1 MTNSNQTPRAD
12 DDITGIAA
20 YFIRNRV
27 ISWMISLIFL
37 IGGAAAFFGLGRLE
51 DPAFTIKDAMVVT
64 SYPGAT
70 PQQVEEEVTYPLEK
84 AIQQLTYVDEVNSI
98 SSRGLSQITVTMKN
112 NYGPDD
118 LPQIWDELRRKVNDL
133 KGSLPPGVNDPQVID
148 DFGDVYGIL
157 LAVTGDGYSY
167 KELLDYVDYLRRELE
182 LIDGVSK
189 VSVSG
194 QQQEQVFIEISM
206 KRLSSLGLSPSTVF
220 NLLSTQ
226 NVVSDAGAVRIGSE
240 YIRIQPTGEFQNVDQ
255 LGDLILTESGAQG
268 LIYLR
273 DVAEITRGY
282 IEVPSN
288 IITFNGHLALNLGVS
303 FAQGVNVVE
312 VGQRFDRRLAEL
324 KYQQPVGVEI
334 AEIYS
339 QPKEVDKSVSGFVVS
354 LGQAVA
360 IVIVVLLFF
369 MGLRSGLLIGLILL
383 LTVLGTF
390 IFMKYFAIDLQR
402 ISLGALVIA
411 LGMLVDNAIVVVE
424 GILIGTQKGRTRLQ
438 AATDIV
444 TQTKWP
450 LLGATVIAVTAF
462 APIGL
467 SEDSTGEYCGTL
479 FTVLL
484 ISLMLSWFT
493 AISITPFFADIFFKG
508 QKNAAGS
515 EDADP
520 YNGIIFV
527 VYRRFLQLCM
537 RQAWFTV
544 IVLVVGLAASVYGF
558 GFVKQAF
565 FPSSTTPMFQAD
577 IWLPEGTDIRATN
590 TKLKALESWITQQ
603 DGVEHVTTTAG
614 KGLQRFML
622 TYAPEKSYAAYG
634 EITTRVT
641 SYESLDALMVKFRAH
656 VEQQFPEVNYKLKKI
671 ELGPGGGAKIEARLI
686 GSDPTVLRSLAAEV
700 QGIMRDD
707 PGATN
712 IRHDWR
718 ERTKVLEPK
727 FNESQARRYGITKS
741 DVDDFLS
748 MSFSGLSIGVYR
760 DGTTL
765 MPIVARLPEEERVD
779 IRNIEGMKIWSPAL
793 SEFIPL
799 QQVTLGYDMR
809 WEDPIIVRKNRKRML
824 TVMADPDL
832 LGEETAA
839 TLQSRLQTKI
849 EALEF
854 PPGYSLEWGG
864 EYESSADAQASLFT
878 TMPMGYLFMFLI
890 TVFLF
895 NSIKEPIIVWC
906 TVPLALIGVTSGL
919 LLLDTPFGFMAL
931 LGFLSLSGMVLKNG
945 IVLLDQ
951 IEIEMKLGKDPYVAV
966 VDAAL
971 SRVRPVCMAAIT
983 TILGMIP
990 LLPDIFFKPMA
1001 VTIMFGLGFAT
1012 VLTLI
1017 VVPVLYRLFHSVRV
1031 PNGREPSD
1039 PSAQGMQEATQ

>member
-1 MTNSNQTPRAD
+1 MSEQNKVPQSD
-12 DDITGIAA
+12 DDVTGIAA

-27 ISWMISLIFL
+27 ISWMVSLIFL
-37 IGGAAAFFGLGRLE
+37 IGGIAAFFGLGRLE

-98 SSRGLSQITVTMKN
+98 SNRGLSQITVTMKN

-133 KGSLPPGVNDPQVID
+133 KVTLPPGVNEPQVID

-182 LIDGVSK
+182 LVDGVSK

-194 QQQEQVFIEISM
+194 QQQEQVFIEVSM
-206 KRLSSLGLSPSTVF
+206 KKLSSIGLSPNTVF

-226 NVVSDAGAVRIGSE
+226 NIVSDAGAIRIGDE
-240 YIRIQPTGEFQNVDQ
+240 YIRIQPTGEFQSVDE
-255 LGDLILTESGAQG
+255 LGDLLITESGAQG
-268 LIYLR
+268 LIFLK
-273 DVAEITRGY
+273 DVAEIKRGY
-282 IEVPSN
+282 VEVPSN
-288 IITFNGHLALNLGVS
+288 IINFNGSLALNVGVS

-312 VGQRFDRRLAEL
+312 VGKAFDRRLAEL

-334 AEIYS
+334 SEIYS
-339 QPKEVDKSVSGFVVS
+339 QPKEVDKSVSGFVIS
-354 LGQAVA
+354 LAQAVG
-360 IVIVVLLFF
+360 IVIIVLLFF

-390 IFMKYFAIDLQR
+390 IFMKYLAIDLQR

-493 AISITPFFADIFFKG
+493 AISLTPFFADIFFKG
-508 QKNAAGS
+508 QKIKQGEGEEN
-515 EDADP
+515 DP

-527 VYRRFLQLCM
+527 AYKKFLEFCM
-537 RQAWFTV
+537 RRAWLTV
-544 IVLVVGLAASVYGF
+544 VVLIVGLGASVYGF
-558 GFVKQAF
+558 SLVKQSF
-565 FPSSTTPMFQAD
+565 FPSSTTPIFQLD
-577 IWLPEGTDIRATN
+577 VWLPEGTDIRATN
-590 TKLKALESWITQQ
+590 DKLKELESWLAEQ
-603 DGVEHVTTTAG
+603 EHVDHITTTAG

-634 EITTRVT
+634 EITTRVDN
-641 SYESLDALMVKFRAH
+641 YEALAPLMARFRDHLKANY
-656 VEQQFPEVNYKLKKI
+656 PEINYKLKQI
-671 ELGPGGGAKIEARLI
+671 ELGPGGGAKIEARII
-686 GSDPTVLRSLAAEV
+686 GSDPTVLRTIAAQV
-700 QGIMRDD
+700 MDIMYAD

-718 ERTKVLEPK
+718 ERTQVLEPQ

-748 MSFSGLSIGVYR
+748 MSFSGMTIGLYR

-765 MPIVARLPEEERVD
+765 MPIVARLPEDERID
-779 IRNIEGMKIWSPAL
+779 IRNIEGMKIWSPAQ

-799 QQVTLGYDMR
+799 QQVTMGYDMR
-809 WEDPIIVRKNRKRML
+809 WEDPIIVRKNRKRIL
-824 TVMADPDL
+824 TVMADPDI
-832 LGEETAA
+832 LGEETAS
-839 TLQSRLQTKI
+839 TLQKRLQPQI
-849 EALEF
+849 EAIQM

-864 EYESSADAQASLFT
+864 EYESSGDAQESLFT

-895 NSIKEPIIVWC
+895 NSIKEPLIVWL
-906 TVPLALIGVTSGL
+906 TVPLALIGVTTGL
-919 LLLDTPFGFMAL
+919 LALNTPFGFMAL

-951 IEIEMKLGKDPYVAV
+951 IEIEMKSGKEAYDAV
-966 VDAAL
+966 VDAAV

-1012 VLTLI
+1012 ILTLI
-1017 VVPVLYRLFHSVRV
+1017 VVPVLYRLFHKVSV
-1031 PNGREPSD
+1031 PK
-1039 PSAQGMQEATQ
+1039 

>member
-1 MTNSNQTPRAD
+1 MSERNKVPQSD
-12 DDITGIAA
+12 DDVTGIAA

-27 ISWMISLIFL
+27 ISWMVSLIFL
-37 IGGAAAFFGLGRLE
+37 IGGIAAFFGLGRLE

-98 SSRGLSQITVTMKN
+98 SNRGLSQITVTMKN
-112 NYGPDD
+112 NYGPND

-133 KGSLPPGVNDPQVID
+133 KVTLPPGVNEPQVID

-182 LIDGVSK
+182 LVDGVSK

-194 QQQEQVFIEISM
+194 QQQEQVFIEVSM
-206 KRLSSLGLSPSTVF
+206 KKLSSIGLSPNTVF

-226 NVVSDAGAVRIGSE
+226 NIVSDAGAIRIGDE
-240 YIRIQPTGEFQNVDQ
+240 YIRIQPTGEFQSVDE
-255 LGDLILTESGAQG
+255 LGDLLITESGAQG
-268 LIYLR
+268 LIFLK
-273 DVAEITRGY
+273 DVAEIKRGY
-282 IEVPSN
+282 VEVPSN
-288 IITFNGHLALNLGVS
+288 IINFNGSLALNVGVS

-312 VGQRFDRRLAEL
+312 VGKAFDRRLAEL

-334 AEIYS
+334 SEIYS
-339 QPKEVDKSVSGFVVS
+339 QPKEVDKSVSGFVIS
-354 LGQAVA
+354 LAQAVG
-360 IVIVVLLFF
+360 IVIIVLLFF

-390 IFMKYFAIDLQR
+390 IFMKYLAIDLQR

-493 AISITPFFADIFFKG
+493 AISLTPFFADIFFKG
-508 QKNAAGS
+508 QKIKQGEGEEN
-515 EDADP
+515 DP

-527 VYRRFLQLCM
+527 AYKKFLEFCM
-537 RQAWFTV
+537 RRAWLT
-544 IVLVVGLAASVYGF
+544 VLVLIVGLGASVYGF
-558 GFVKQAF
+558 TLVKQSF
-565 FPSSTTPMFQAD
+565 FPSSTTPIFQLD
-577 IWLPEGTDIRATN
+577 VWLPEGTDIRATN
-590 TKLKALESWITQQ
+590 DKLKELESWLAEQ
-603 DGVEHVTTTAG
+603 EHVDHITTTAG

-634 EITTRVT
+634 EITTRVDN
-641 SYESLDALMVKFRAH
+641 YEALAPLMARFRDHLKANY
-656 VEQQFPEVNYKLKKI
+656 PEINYKLKQI
-671 ELGPGGGAKIEARLI
+671 ELGPGGGAKIEARII
-686 GSDPTVLRSLAAEV
+686 GSDPTVLRTMAAQV
-700 QGIMRDD
+700 MDIMYAD

-718 ERTKVLEPK
+718 ERTQVLEPQ

-748 MSFSGLSIGVYR
+748 MSFSGMTIGLYR

-765 MPIVARLPEEERVD
+765 MPIVARLPEDERID
-779 IRNIEGMKIWSPAL
+779 IRNIEGMKIWSPAQ

-799 QQVTLGYDMR
+799 QQVTMGYDMR

-824 TVMADPDL
+824 TVMADPDI
-832 LGEETAA
+832 LGEETAS
-839 TLQSRLQTKI
+839 TLQKRLQPQI
-849 EALEF
+849 EAIQM

-864 EYESSADAQASLFT
+864 EYESSGDAQESLFT

-895 NSIKEPIIVWC
+895 NSIKEPLIVWL
-906 TVPLALIGVTSGL
+906 TVPLALIGVTTGL
-919 LLLDTPFGFMAL
+919 LALNTPFGFMAL

-951 IEIEMKLGKDPYVAV
+951 IEIEMKSGKEAYDAV
-966 VDAAL
+966 VDAAV

-1012 VLTLI
+1012 ILTLI
-1017 VVPVLYRLFHSVRV
+1017 VVPVLYRLFHKVSV
-1031 PNGREPSD
+1031 PK
-1039 PSAQGMQEATQ
+1039 

>member
-1 MTNSNQTPRAD
+1 MSEQNNVAPQQD
-12 DDITGIAA
+12 DENVTGIAA

-27 ISWMISLIFL
+27 ISWMVSLIFL
-37 IGGAAAFFGLGRLE
+37 IGGVAAFFGLGRLE

-70 PQQVEEEVTYPLEK
+70 PQQVEEEVTYPIEK

-133 KGSLPPGVNDPQVID
+133 KGTLPPGVNDPSVID

-182 LIDGVSK
+182 LVDGVSK

-206 KRLSSLGLSPSTVF
+206 KKLSSLGLSPTTVF

-226 NVVSDAGAVRIGSE
+226 NVVSDAGAIRIGDE
-240 YIRIQPTGEFQNVDQ
+240 YIRIQPTGEFQSVDE
-255 LGDLILTESGAQG
+255 LGDLLITESGAQG
-268 LIYLR
+268 LIFLK
-273 DVAEITRGY
+273 DVAEIKRGY
-282 IEVPSN
+282 VEVPTN
-288 IITFNGHLALNLGVS
+288 IINYNGELALNLGIS

-312 VGQRFDRRLAEL
+312 VGKAFDRRVAEL
-324 KYQQPVGVEI
+324 KYQQPVGVQI
-334 AEIYS
+334 SEIYN
-339 QPKEVDKSVSGFVVS
+339 QPKEVDKSVSGFVIS
-354 LGQAVA
+354 LAQAVG
-360 IVIVVLLFF
+360 IVIIVLLFF

-390 IFMKYFAIDLQR
+390 IFMKYLAIDLQR

-493 AISITPFFADIFFKG
+493 AISLTPFFADIFFKG
-508 QKNAAGS
+508 QKIKSGEG
-515 EDADP
+515 EDNDP
-520 YNGIIFV
+520 YNGIVFV
-527 VYRRFLQLCM
+527 MYKKFLSFCM
-537 RQAWFTV
+537 RRAWFTV
-544 IVLVVGLAASVYGF
+544 VVLVAGLAASVYGF
-558 GFVKQAF
+558 TYVKQAF
-565 FPSSTTPMFQAD
+565 FPSSTTPIFQLD
-577 IWLPEGTDIRATN
+577 VWLPEGTDIRATN
-590 TKLKALESWITQQ
+590 DTLKELEGWLAEQ
-603 DGVEHVTTTAG
+603 DHVKHITTTAG

-634 EITTRVT
+634 EITTRVEN
-641 SYESLDALMVKFRAH
+641 YEALAPLMERFREH
-656 VEQQFPEVNYKLKKI
+656 IKSNYPEINYKLKQI
-671 ELGPGGGAKIEARLI
+671 ELGPGGGAKIEARII
-686 GSDPTVLRSLAAEV
+686 GSDPTVLRTIAAQV
-700 QGIMRDD
+700 MDVMYAD

-718 ERTKVLEPK
+718 ERTQVLEPQ

-748 MSFSGLSIGVYR
+748 MSFSGMNIGLYR

-765 MPIVARLPEEERVD
+765 MPIVARLPEDERID
-779 IRNIEGMKIWSPAL
+779 IRNIEGMKIWSPAQ

-799 QQVTLGYDMR
+799 QQVTMGYDMR

-824 TVMADPDL
+824 TVMADPDI

-839 TLQSRLQTKI
+839 TLQARLQPQI
-849 EALEF
+849 EAIEM

-864 EYESSADAQASLFT
+864 EYESSGDAKASLFT

-890 TVFLF
+890 TIFLF
-895 NSIKEPIIVWC
+895 NSIKEPLIVWL
-906 TVPLALIGVTSGL
+906 TVPLALIGVTTGL
-919 LLLDTPFGFMAL
+919 LVLNTPFGFMAL

-951 IEIEMKLGKDPYVAV
+951 IEIEMKSGKEAYDAV
-966 VDAAL
+966 VDAAV

-1017 VVPVLYRLFHSVRV
+1017 VVPVLYRLFHKVAV
-1031 PNGREPSD
+1031 PK
-1039 PSAQGMQEATQ
+1039 

>member
-1 MTNSNQTPRAD
+1 MNNNTQRAPQSD
-12 DDITGIAA
+12 QEITGIAA

-37 IGGAAAFFGLGRLE
+37 IGGTAAFFGLGRLE

-84 AIQQLTYVDEVNSI
+84 AIQQLPYVDEVNSL
-98 SSRGLSQITVTMKN
+98 SSRGLSQITVSMKKS
-112 NYGPDD
+112 YGPND

-133 KGSLPPGVNDPQVID
+133 KGQLPPGVNEPQVID

-157 LAVTGDGYSY
+157 LAITGEGYSY

-182 LIDGVSK
+182 LVDGVSK

-194 QQQEQVFIEISM
+194 QQQEQVFIEVSM
-206 KRLSSLGLSPSTVF
+206 KRLSSLGLSPNTVF

-226 NVVSDAGAVRIGSE
+226 NAVSDAGAIRVGDE
-240 YIRIQPTGEFQNVDQ
+240 YIRIHPTGEFQNVDQ
-255 LGDLILTESGAQG
+255 LGDLIITESGAQG

-273 DVAEITRGY
+273 DVADIKRGY
-282 IEVPSN
+282 VEVPSN
-288 IITFNGHLALNLGVS
+288 IINFNGKLALNIGIS

-312 VGQRFDRRLAEL
+312 VGNLFDRRLAEL
-324 KYQQPVGVEI
+324 KYQQPVGIDI

-360 IVIVVLLFF
+360 IVIIVLLFF

-390 IFMKYFAIDLQR
+390 IFMQYFKIDLQR

-467 SEDSTGEYCGTL
+467 SQDATGEYCGTL

-493 AISITPFFADIFFKG
+493 AISLTPFFADLFFRG
-508 QKNAAGS
+508 QKVNVQQNGD
-515 EDADP
+515 EVDP
-520 YNGIIFV
+520 YKGMIFI
-527 VYRRFLQLCM
+527 VYKNFLEFCM
-537 RQAWFTV
+537 RRAWLT
-544 IVLVVGLAASVYGF
+544 IGVLLVGLFVSLYGF
-558 GFVKQAF
+558 TLVKQAF
-565 FPSSTTPMFQAD
+565 FPSSTTPIFQAD
-577 IWLPEGTDIRATN
+577 IWLPEGSDIRATN
-590 TKLKALESWITQQ
+590 TKLKVLQDWLVEQ

-641 SYESLDALMVKFRAH
+641 NYETLAPLMEKFRQYVGNH
-656 VEQQFPEVNYKLKKI
+656 FPEINYKLKQI
-671 ELGPGGGAKIEARLI
+671 ELGPGGGAKIEARI
-686 GSDPTVLRSLAAEV
+686 VGSDPTVLRSIASQVMDVMYA
-700 QGIMRDD
+700 D

-712 IRHDWR
+712 VRHNWR
-718 ERTKVLEPK
+718 ERTKVLEPQ

-741 DVDDFLS
+741 DVDDFLA
-748 MSFSGLSIGVYR
+748 MSFSGKAVGVYR

-765 MPIVARLPEEERVD
+765 MPIMARLPEAERVD

-793 SEFIPL
+793 GEYIPL
-799 QQVTLGYDMR
+799 QQVTLGYELK
-809 WEDPIIVRKNRKRML
+809 WEDPIIVRKNRKRIL
-824 TVMADPDL
+824 TVMADPDI

-839 TLQSRLQTKI
+839 TLQTRLMPAV
-849 EALEF
+849 EAISL
-854 PPGYSLEWGG
+854 PSGYSLEWGG
-864 EYESSADAQASLFT
+864 EYESSRDAQASLFQ

-895 NSIKEPIIVWC
+895 NSVKEPLIVWL
-906 TVPLALIGVTSGL
+906 TVPLAVIGVTTGL
-919 LLLDTPFGFMAL
+919 LALNTPFGFMAL
-931 LGFLSLSGMVLKNG
+931 LGFLSLSGMLLKNG

-951 IEIEMKLGKDPYVAV
+951 IEIEMKSGKDPYIAV
-966 VDAAL
+966 VDASL

-983 TILGMIP
+983 TILGMVP

-1017 VVPVLYRLFHSVRV
+1017 VVPVLYRLFHKVAV
-1031 PNGREPSD
+1031 PK
-1039 PSAQGMQEATQ
+1039 

>member
-1 MTNSNQTPRAD
+1 MSEQNNVAPQQD
-12 DDITGIAA
+12 DENVTGIAA

-27 ISWMISLIFL
+27 ISWMVSLIFL
-37 IGGAAAFFGLGRLE
+37 IGGVAAFFGLGRLE

-70 PQQVEEEVTYPLEK
+70 PQQVEEEVTYPIEK

-133 KGSLPPGVNDPQVID
+133 KGTLPPGVNDPSVID

-182 LIDGVSK
+182 LVDGVSK

-206 KRLSSLGLSPSTVF
+206 KKLSSLGLSPTTVF

-226 NVVSDAGAVRIGSE
+226 NVVSDAGAIRIGDE
-240 YIRIQPTGEFQNVDQ
+240 YIRIQPTGEFQSVDE
-255 LGDLILTESGAQG
+255 LGDLLITESGAQG
-268 LIYLR
+268 LIFLK
-273 DVAEITRGY
+273 DVAEIKRGY
-282 IEVPSN
+282 VEVPTN
-288 IITFNGHLALNLGVS
+288 IINYNGELALNLGIS

-312 VGQRFDRRLAEL
+312 VGKAFDRRVAEL
-324 KYQQPVGVEI
+324 KYQQPVGVQI
-334 AEIYS
+334 SEIYN
-339 QPKEVDKSVSGFVVS
+339 QPKEVDKSVSGFVIS
-354 LGQAVA
+354 LAQAVG
-360 IVIVVLLFF
+360 IVIIVLLFF

-390 IFMKYFAIDLQR
+390 IFMKYLAIDLQR

-493 AISITPFFADIFFKG
+493 AISLTPFFADIFFKG
-508 QKNAAGS
+508 QKIKSGEG
-515 EDADP
+515 EDNDP

-527 VYRRFLQLCM
+527 MYKKFLSFCM
-537 RQAWFTV
+537 RRAWFTV
-544 IVLVVGLAASVYGF
+544 VVLVAGLAASVYGF
-558 GFVKQAF
+558 TYVKQAF
-565 FPSSTTPMFQAD
+565 FPSSTTPIFQLD
-577 IWLPEGTDIRATN
+577 VWLPEGTDIRATN
-590 TKLKALESWITQQ
+590 DTLKELEGWLAEQ
-603 DGVEHVTTTAG
+603 DHVEHITTTAG

-634 EITTRVT
+634 EITTRVEN
-641 SYESLDALMVKFRAH
+641 YEALAPLMERFREH
-656 VEQQFPEVNYKLKKI
+656 IKSNYPEINYKLKQI
-671 ELGPGGGAKIEARLI
+671 ELGPGGGAKIEARII
-686 GSDPTVLRSLAAEV
+686 GSDPTVLRTIAAQV
-700 QGIMRDD
+700 MDMMYAD

-718 ERTKVLEPK
+718 ERTQVLEPQ

-748 MSFSGLSIGVYR
+748 MSFSGMNIGLYR

-765 MPIVARLPEEERVD
+765 MPIVARLPEDERID
-779 IRNIEGMKIWSPAL
+779 IRNIEGMKIWSPAQ

-799 QQVTLGYDMR
+799 QQVTMGYDMR

-824 TVMADPDL
+824 TVMADPDI

-839 TLQSRLQTKI
+839 TLQARLQPQI
-849 EALEF
+849 EAIEM

-864 EYESSADAQASLFT
+864 EYESSGDAKASLFT

-890 TVFLF
+890 TIFLF
-895 NSIKEPIIVWC
+895 NSIKEPLIVWL
-906 TVPLALIGVTSGL
+906 TVPLALIGVTTGL
-919 LLLDTPFGFMAL
+919 LVLNTPFGFMAL

-951 IEIEMKLGKDPYVAV
+951 IEIEMKSGKEAYDAV
-966 VDAAL
+966 VDAAV

-1017 VVPVLYRLFHSVRV
+1017 VVPVLYRLFHKVAV
-1031 PNGREPSD
+1031 PK
-1039 PSAQGMQEATQ
+1039 

>member
-1 MTNSNQTPRAD
+1 MSEQNKVPQSD
-12 DDITGIAA
+12 DDVTGIAA

-27 ISWMISLIFL
+27 ISWMVSLIFL
-37 IGGAAAFFGLGRLE
+37 IGGIAAFFGLGRLE

-84 AIQQLTYVDEVNSI
+84 ALQQLTYVDEVNSI
-98 SSRGLSQITVTMKN
+98 SNRGLSQITVTMKN

-133 KGSLPPGVNDPQVID
+133 KVTLPPGVNEPQVID

-182 LIDGVSK
+182 LVDGVSK

-194 QQQEQVFIEISM
+194 QQQEQVFIEVSM
-206 KRLSSLGLSPSTVF
+206 KKLSSIGLSPNTVF

-226 NVVSDAGAVRIGSE
+226 NIVSDAGAIRIGDE
-240 YIRIQPTGEFQNVDQ
+240 YIRIQPTGEFQSVDE
-255 LGDLILTESGAQG
+255 LGDLLITESGAQG
-268 LIYLR
+268 LIFLK
-273 DVAEITRGY
+273 DVAEIKRGY
-282 IEVPSN
+282 VEVPSN
-288 IITFNGHLALNLGVS
+288 IINFNGSLALNVGVS

-312 VGQRFDRRLAEL
+312 VGKAFDRRLAEL

-334 AEIYS
+334 SEIYS
-339 QPKEVDKSVSGFVVS
+339 QPKEVDKSVSGFVIS
-354 LGQAVA
+354 LAQAVG
-360 IVIVVLLFF
+360 IVIIVLLFF

-390 IFMKYFAIDLQR
+390 IFMKYLAIDLQR

-493 AISITPFFADIFFKG
+493 AISLTPFFADIFFKG
-508 QKNAAGS
+508 QKIKQGEGEEN
-515 EDADP
+515 DP

-527 VYRRFLQLCM
+527 AYKKFLEFCM
-537 RQAWFTV
+537 RRAWLTV
-544 IVLVVGLAASVYGF
+544 VVLIVGLGASVYGF
-558 GFVKQAF
+558 TLVKQSF
-565 FPSSTTPMFQAD
+565 FPSSTTPIFQLD
-577 IWLPEGTDIRATN
+577 VWLPEGTDIRATN
-590 TKLKALESWITQQ
+590 DKLKELESWLAEQ
-603 DGVEHVTTTAG
+603 EHVDHITTTAG

-634 EITTRVT
+634 EITTRVDN
-641 SYESLDALMVKFRAH
+641 YEALAPLMARFRDHLKANY
-656 VEQQFPEVNYKLKKI
+656 PEINYKLKQI
-671 ELGPGGGAKIEARLI
+671 ELGPGGGAKIEARII
-686 GSDPTVLRSLAAEV
+686 GSDPTVLRTIAAQV
-700 QGIMRDD
+700 IDIMYAD

-718 ERTKVLEPK
+718 ERTQVLEPQ

-748 MSFSGLSIGVYR
+748 MSFSGMTIGLYR

-765 MPIVARLPEEERVD
+765 MPIMARLPEDERID
-779 IRNIEGMKIWSPAL
+779 IRNIEGMKIWSPAQ

-799 QQVTLGYDMR
+799 QQVTMGYDMR

-824 TVMADPDL
+824 TVMADPDI
-832 LGEETAA
+832 LGEETAS
-839 TLQSRLQTKI
+839 TLQKRLQPQI
-849 EALEF
+849 EAIQM

-864 EYESSADAQASLFT
+864 EYESSGDAQESLFT

-895 NSIKEPIIVWC
+895 NSIKEPLIVWL
-906 TVPLALIGVTSGL
+906 TVPLALIGVTTGL
-919 LLLDTPFGFMAL
+919 LALNTPFGFMAL

-951 IEIEMKLGKDPYVAV
+951 IEIEMKSGKEAYDAV
-966 VDAAL
+966 VDAAV

-1012 VLTLI
+1012 ILTLI
-1017 VVPVLYRLFHSVRV
+1017 VVPVLYRLFHKVSV
-1031 PNGREPSD
+1031 PK
-1039 PSAQGMQEATQ
+1039 

>member
-1 MTNSNQTPRAD
+1 MSDLNKSAPQSD
-12 DDITGIAA
+12 DDVTGIAA

-27 ISWMISLIFL
+27 ISWMVALIFL
-37 IGGAAAFFGLGRLE
+37 IGGIAAFFGLGRLE

-70 PQQVEEEVTYPLEK
+70 PQQVEEEVTYPIEK

-133 KGSLPPGVNDPQVID
+133 KGTLPPGVNEPQVID

-182 LIDGVSK
+182 LVDGVSK

-194 QQQEQVFIEISM
+194 QQQEQVFIEVSM
-206 KRLSSLGLSPSTVF
+206 KKLSSIGLSPDTVF

-226 NVVSDAGAVRIGSE
+226 NLVSDAGAIRIGDE
-240 YIRIQPTGEFQNVDQ
+240 YIRIQPTGEFQSVDE
-255 LGDLILTESGAQG
+255 LGDLLITESGAQG
-268 LIYLR
+268 LIFLK
-273 DVAEITRGY
+273 DVAEIKRGY
-282 IEVPSN
+282 VEVPNN
-288 IITFNGHLALNLGVS
+288 IINFNGSLALNVGVS
-303 FAQGVNVVE
+303 FAEGVNVVE
-312 VGQRFDRRLAEL
+312 VGKAFDHRLAEL
-324 KYQQPVGVEI
+324 KYQQPVGIEI
-334 AEIYS
+334 SEIYS

-354 LGQAVA
+354 LAQAVG
-360 IVIVVLLFF
+360 IVIIVLLFF

-390 IFMKYFAIDLQR
+390 IFMKYLAIDLQR

-493 AISITPFFADIFFKG
+493 AISLTPFFADTFFKG
-508 QKNAAGS
+508 QKIKQGEGEEN
-515 EDADP
+515 DP
-520 YNGIIFV
+520 YNGVIFV
-527 VYRRFLQLCM
+527 IYKKFLQFCM
-537 RQAWFTV
+537 RRAWFTV
-544 IVLVVGLAASVYGF
+544 VVLIAGLAASVYGF
-558 GFVKQAF
+558 TFVKQAF
-565 FPSSTTPMFQAD
+565 FPSSTTPIFQLD
-577 IWLPEGTDIRATN
+577 VWMPEGTDIRATN
-590 TKLKALESWITQQ
+590 TTLKELESWLAKQ
-603 DGVEHVTTTAG
+603 EHVDHITTTAG

-634 EITTRVT
+634 EITTRMEN
-641 SYESLDALMVKFRAH
+641 YEALKPLMAKFREYLKANY
-656 VEQQFPEVNYKLKKI
+656 PEINYKLKQI
-671 ELGPGGGAKIEARLI
+671 ELGPGGGAKIEARII
-686 GSDPTVLRSLAAEV
+686 GSDPTVLRTIAAQV
-700 QGIMRDD
+700 KDIMYAD
-707 PGATN
+707 PQATN

-718 ERTKVLEPK
+718 ERTQVLEPQ

-748 MSFSGLSIGVYR
+748 MSFSGMTIGLYR

-765 MPIVARLPEEERVD
+765 MPIVARLPEDERID
-779 IRNIEGMKIWSPAL
+779 IRNIEGMKIWSPAQ

-799 QQVTLGYDMR
+799 QQVTMGYDMR

-824 TVMADPDL
+824 TVMADPDI
-832 LGEETAA
+832 LGEETAS
-839 TLQSRLQTKI
+839 TLQKRLQPQI
-849 EALEF
+849 EAIQM

-864 EYESSADAQASLFT
+864 EYESSGDAQESLFT

-895 NSIKEPIIVWC
+895 NSIKEPLIVWL
-906 TVPLALIGVTSGL
+906 TVPLALIGVTTGL
-919 LLLDTPFGFMAL
+919 LALNTPFGFMAL

-951 IEIEMKLGKDPYVAV
+951 IEIEMKSGKEAYDAV
-966 VDAAL
+966 VDAAV

-1017 VVPVLYRLFHSVRV
+1017 VVPVLYRLFHKVAV
-1031 PNGREPSD
+1031 PKQ
-1039 PSAQGMQEATQ
+1039 A

>member
-1 MTNSNQTPRAD
+1 MSEQNKVPQSD
-12 DDITGIAA
+12 DDVTGIAA

-27 ISWMISLIFL
+27 ISWMVSLIFL
-37 IGGAAAFFGLGRLE
+37 IGGIAAFFGLGRLE

-98 SSRGLSQITVTMKN
+98 SNRGLSQITVTMKN

-133 KGSLPPGVNDPQVID
+133 KVTLPPGVNEPQVID

-182 LIDGVSK
+182 LVDGVSK

-194 QQQEQVFIEISM
+194 QQQEQVFIEVSM
-206 KRLSSLGLSPSTVF
+206 KKLSSIGLSPNTVF

-226 NVVSDAGAVRIGSE
+226 NIVSDAGAIRIGDE
-240 YIRIQPTGEFQNVDQ
+240 YIRIQPTGEFQSVDE
-255 LGDLILTESGAQG
+255 LGDLLITESGAQG
-268 LIYLR
+268 LIFLK
-273 DVAEITRGY
+273 DVAEIKRGY
-282 IEVPSN
+282 VEVPSN
-288 IITFNGHLALNLGVS
+288 IINFNGSLALNVGVS

-312 VGQRFDRRLAEL
+312 VGKAFDRRLAEL

-334 AEIYS
+334 SEIYS
-339 QPKEVDKSVSGFVVS
+339 QPKEVDKSVSGFVIS
-354 LGQAVA
+354 LAQAVG
-360 IVIVVLLFF
+360 IVIIVLLFF

-390 IFMKYFAIDLQR
+390 IFMKYLAIDLQR

-493 AISITPFFADIFFKG
+493 AISLTPFFADIFFKG
-508 QKNAAGS
+508 QKIKQGEGEEN
-515 EDADP
+515 DP

-527 VYRRFLQLCM
+527 AYKKFLEFCM
-537 RQAWFTV
+537 RRAWLT
-544 IVLVVGLAASVYGF
+544 VLVLIVGLGASVYGF
-558 GFVKQAF
+558 TLVKQSF
-565 FPSSTTPMFQAD
+565 FPSSTTPIFQLD
-577 IWLPEGTDIRATN
+577 VWLPEGTDIRATN
-590 TKLKALESWITQQ
+590 DKLKELESWLAEQ
-603 DGVEHVTTTAG
+603 EHVDHITTTAG

-634 EITTRVT
+634 EITTRVDN
-641 SYESLDALMVKFRAH
+641 YEALAPLMARFRDHLKANY
-656 VEQQFPEVNYKLKKI
+656 PEINYKLKQI
-671 ELGPGGGAKIEARLI
+671 ELGPGGGAKIEARII
-686 GSDPTVLRSLAAEV
+686 GSDPTVLRTIAAQV
-700 QGIMRDD
+700 MDIMYAD

-718 ERTKVLEPK
+718 ERTQVLEPQ

-748 MSFSGLSIGVYR
+748 MSFSGMTIGLYR

-765 MPIVARLPEEERVD
+765 MPIVARLPEDERID
-779 IRNIEGMKIWSPAL
+779 IRNIEGMKIWSPAQ

-799 QQVTLGYDMR
+799 QQVTMGYDMR

-824 TVMADPDL
+824 TVMADPDI
-832 LGEETAA
+832 LGEETAS
-839 TLQSRLQTKI
+839 TLQKRLQPKI
-849 EALEF
+849 EAIQM

-864 EYESSADAQASLFT
+864 EYESSGDAQESLFT

-895 NSIKEPIIVWC
+895 NSIKEPLIVWL
-906 TVPLALIGVTSGL
+906 TVPLALIGVTTGL
-919 LLLDTPFGFMAL
+919 LALNTPFGFMAL

-951 IEIEMKLGKDPYVAV
+951 IEIEMKSGKEAYDAV
-966 VDAAL
+966 VDAAV

-1012 VLTLI
+1012 ILTLI
-1017 VVPVLYRLFHSVRV
+1017 VVPVLYRLFHKVSV
-1031 PNGREPSD
+1031 PK
-1039 PSAQGMQEATQ
+1039 

>member
-1 MTNSNQTPRAD
+1 MSEQNKVPQSD
-12 DDITGIAA
+12 DDVTGIAA

-27 ISWMISLIFL
+27 ISWMVSLIFL
-37 IGGAAAFFGLGRLE
+37 IGGIAAFFGLGRLE

-98 SSRGLSQITVTMKN
+98 SNRGLSQITVTMKN

-133 KGSLPPGVNDPQVID
+133 KVTLPPGVNEPQVID

-182 LIDGVSK
+182 LVDGVSK

-194 QQQEQVFIEISM
+194 QQQEQVFIEVSM
-206 KRLSSLGLSPSTVF
+206 KKLSSIGLSPNTVF

-226 NVVSDAGAVRIGSE
+226 NIVSDAGAIRIGDE
-240 YIRIQPTGEFQNVDQ
+240 YIRIQPTGEFQSVDE
-255 LGDLILTESGAQG
+255 LGDLLITESGAQG
-268 LIYLR
+268 LIFLK
-273 DVAEITRGY
+273 DVAEIKLGY
-282 IEVPSN
+282 VEVPSN
-288 IITFNGHLALNLGVS
+288 IINFNGSLALNVVVS

-312 VGQRFDRRLAEL
+312 VGKAFDRRLAEL

-334 AEIYS
+334 SEIYS
-339 QPKEVDKSVSGFVVS
+339 QPKEVDKSVSGFVIS
-354 LGQAVA
+354 LAQAVG
-360 IVIVVLLFF
+360 IVIIVLLFF

-390 IFMKYFAIDLQR
+390 IFMKYLAIDLQR

-493 AISITPFFADIFFKG
+493 AISLTPFFADIFFKG
-508 QKNAAGS
+508 QKIKQGEGEEN
-515 EDADP
+515 DP

-527 VYRRFLQLCM
+527 AYKKFLEFCM
-537 RQAWFTV
+537 RRAWLTV
-544 IVLVVGLAASVYGF
+544 VVLIVGLGASVYGF
-558 GFVKQAF
+558 TLVKQSF
-565 FPSSTTPMFQAD
+565 FPSSTTPIFQLD
-577 IWLPEGTDIRATN
+577 VWLPEGTDIRATN
-590 TKLKALESWITQQ
+590 DKLKELESWLAEQ
-603 DGVEHVTTTAG
+603 EHVDHITTTAG

-634 EITTRVT
+634 EITTRVDN
-641 SYESLDALMVKFRAH
+641 YEALAPLMARFRDHLKANY
-656 VEQQFPEVNYKLKKI
+656 PDINYKLKQI
-671 ELGPGGGAKIEARLI
+671 ELGPGGGAKIEARII
-686 GSDPTVLRSLAAEV
+686 GSDPTVLRTIAAQV
-700 QGIMRDD
+700 MDIMYAD

-718 ERTKVLEPK
+718 ERTQVLEPQ

-748 MSFSGLSIGVYR
+748 MSFSGMTIGLYR

-765 MPIVARLPEEERVD
+765 MPIVARLPEDERID
-779 IRNIEGMKIWSPAL
+779 IRNIKGMKIWSPAQ

-799 QQVTLGYDMR
+799 QQVTMGYDMR

-824 TVMADPDL
+824 TVMADPDI
-832 LGEETAA
+832 LGEETAS
-839 TLQSRLQTKI
+839 TLQKRLQPQI
-849 EALEF
+849 EAIQM

-864 EYESSADAQASLFT
+864 EYESSGDAQESLFT

-895 NSIKEPIIVWC
+895 NSIKEPLIVWL
-906 TVPLALIGVTSGL
+906 TVPLALIGVTTGL
-919 LLLDTPFGFMAL
+919 LALNTPFGFMAL

-951 IEIEMKLGKDPYVAV
+951 IEIEMKSGKEAYDAV
-966 VDAAL
+966 VDAAV

-1012 VLTLI
+1012 ILTLI
-1017 VVPVLYRLFHSVRV
+1017 VVPVLYRLFHKVSV
-1031 PNGREPSD
+1031 PK
-1039 PSAQGMQEATQ
+1039 

>member
-1 MTNSNQTPRAD
+1 MSEQNKVPQSD
-12 DDITGIAA
+12 DDVTGIAA

-27 ISWMISLIFL
+27 ISWMVSLIFL
-37 IGGAAAFFGLGRLE
+37 IGGIAAFFGLGRLE

-98 SSRGLSQITVTMKN
+98 SNRGLSQITVTMKN

-133 KGSLPPGVNDPQVID
+133 KVTLPPGVNEPQVID

-182 LIDGVSK
+182 LVDGVSK

-194 QQQEQVFIEISM
+194 QQQEQVFIEVSM
-206 KRLSSLGLSPSTVF
+206 KKLSSIGLSPNTVF

-226 NVVSDAGAVRIGSE
+226 NIVSDAGAIRIGDE
-240 YIRIQPTGEFQNVDQ
+240 YIRIQPTGEFQSVDE
-255 LGDLILTESGAQG
+255 LGDLLITESGAQG
-268 LIYLR
+268 LIFLK
-273 DVAEITRGY
+273 DVAEIKRGY
-282 IEVPSN
+282 VEVPSN
-288 IITFNGHLALNLGVS
+288 IINFNGSLALNVGVS

-312 VGQRFDRRLAEL
+312 VGKAFDRRLAEL

-334 AEIYS
+334 SEIYS
-339 QPKEVDKSVSGFVVS
+339 QPKEVDKSVSGFVIS
-354 LGQAVA
+354 LAQAVG
-360 IVIVVLLFF
+360 IVIIVLLFF

-390 IFMKYFAIDLQR
+390 IFMKYLAIDLQR

-493 AISITPFFADIFFKG
+493 AISLTPFFADIFFKG
-508 QKNAAGS
+508 QKIKQGEGEEN
-515 EDADP
+515 DP

-527 VYRRFLQLCM
+527 AYKKFLEFCM
-537 RQAWFTV
+537 RRAWLT
-544 IVLVVGLAASVYGF
+544 VLVLIVGLGASVYGF
-558 GFVKQAF
+558 TLVKQSF
-565 FPSSTTPMFQAD
+565 FPSSTTPIFQLD
-577 IWLPEGTDIRATN
+577 VWLPEGTDIRATN
-590 TKLKALESWITQQ
+590 NKLKELESWLAEQ
-603 DGVEHVTTTAG
+603 EHVDHITTTAG

-634 EITTRVT
+634 EITTRVDN
-641 SYESLDALMVKFRAH
+641 YEALAPLMARFRDHLKANY
-656 VEQQFPEVNYKLKKI
+656 PEINYKLKQI
-671 ELGPGGGAKIEARLI
+671 ELGPGGGAKIEARII
-686 GSDPTVLRSLAAEV
+686 GSDPTVLRTIAAQV
-700 QGIMRDD
+700 MDIMYAD

-718 ERTKVLEPK
+718 ERTQVLEPQ

-748 MSFSGLSIGVYR
+748 MSFSGMTIGLYR

-765 MPIVARLPEEERVD
+765 MPIVARLPEDERID
-779 IRNIEGMKIWSPAL
+779 IRNIEGMKIWSPAQ

-799 QQVTLGYDMR
+799 QQVTMGYDMR

-824 TVMADPDL
+824 TVMADPDI
-832 LGEETAA
+832 LGEETAS
-839 TLQSRLQTKI
+839 TLQKRLQPQI
-849 EALEF
+849 EAIQM

-864 EYESSADAQASLFT
+864 EYESSGDAQESLFT

-895 NSIKEPIIVWC
+895 NSIKEPLIVWL
-906 TVPLALIGVTSGL
+906 TVPLALIGVTTGL
-919 LLLDTPFGFMAL
+919 LALNTPFGFMAL

-951 IEIEMKLGKDPYVAV
+951 IEIEMKSGKEAYDAV
-966 VDAAL
+966 VDAAV

-1012 VLTLI
+1012 ILTLI
-1017 VVPVLYRLFHSVRV
+1017 VVPVLYRLFHKVSV
-1031 PNGREPSD
+1031 PK
-1039 PSAQGMQEATQ
+1039 

>member
-1 MTNSNQTPRAD
+1 MSEQNKVPQSD
-12 DDITGIAA
+12 DDVTGIAA

-27 ISWMISLIFL
+27 ISWMVSLIFL
-37 IGGAAAFFGLGRLE
+37 IGGIAAFFGLGRLE

-98 SSRGLSQITVTMKN
+98 SNRGLSQITVTMKN

-133 KGSLPPGVNDPQVID
+133 KVTLPPGVNEPQVID

-182 LIDGVSK
+182 LVDGVSK

-194 QQQEQVFIEISM
+194 QQQEQVFIEVSM
-206 KRLSSLGLSPSTVF
+206 KKLSSIGLSPNTVF

-226 NVVSDAGAVRIGSE
+226 NIVSDAGAIRIGDE
-240 YIRIQPTGEFQNVDQ
+240 YIRIQPTGEFQSVDE
-255 LGDLILTESGAQG
+255 LGDLLITESGAQG
-268 LIYLR
+268 LIFLK
-273 DVAEITRGY
+273 DVAEIKRGY
-282 IEVPSN
+282 VEVPSN
-288 IITFNGHLALNLGVS
+288 IINFNGSLALNVGVS

-312 VGQRFDRRLAEL
+312 VGKAFDRRLAEL

-334 AEIYS
+334 SEIYS
-339 QPKEVDKSVSGFVVS
+339 QPKEVDKSVSGFVIS
-354 LGQAVA
+354 LAQAVG
-360 IVIVVLLFF
+360 IVIIVLLFF

-390 IFMKYFAIDLQR
+390 IFMKYLAIDLQR

-493 AISITPFFADIFFKG
+493 AISLTPFFADIFFKG
-508 QKNAAGS
+508 QKIKQGEGEEN
-515 EDADP
+515 DP

-527 VYRRFLQLCM
+527 AYKKFLEFCM
-537 RQAWFTV
+537 RRAWLTV
-544 IVLVVGLAASVYGF
+544 VVLIVGLGASVYGF
-558 GFVKQAF
+558 TLVKQSF
-565 FPSSTTPMFQAD
+565 FPSSTTPIFQLD
-577 IWLPEGTDIRATN
+577 VWLPEGTDIRATN
-590 TKLKALESWITQQ
+590 DKLKELESWLAEQ
-603 DGVEHVTTTAG
+603 EHVDHITTTAG

-634 EITTRVT
+634 EITTRVDN
-641 SYESLDALMVKFRAH
+641 YEALAPLMARFRDHLKANY
-656 VEQQFPEVNYKLKKI
+656 PEINYKLKQI
-671 ELGPGGGAKIEARLI
+671 ELGPGGGAKIEARII
-686 GSDPTVLRSLAAEV
+686 GSDPTVLRTIAAQV
-700 QGIMRDD
+700 MDLMYAD

-718 ERTKVLEPK
+718 ERTQVLEPQ

-748 MSFSGLSIGVYR
+748 MSFSGMTIGLYR

-765 MPIVARLPEEERVD
+765 MPIVARLPEDERID
-779 IRNIEGMKIWSPAL
+779 IRNIEGMKIWSPAQ

-799 QQVTLGYDMR
+799 QQVTMGYDMR

-824 TVMADPDL
+824 TVMADPDI
-832 LGEETAA
+832 LGEETAS
-839 TLQSRLQTKI
+839 TLQKRLQPQI
-849 EALEF
+849 EAIQM

-864 EYESSADAQASLFT
+864 EYESSGDAQESLFT

-895 NSIKEPIIVWC
+895 NSIKEPLIVWL
-906 TVPLALIGVTSGL
+906 TVPLALIGVTTGL
-919 LLLDTPFGFMAL
+919 LALNTPFGFMAL

-951 IEIEMKLGKDPYVAV
+951 IEIEMKSGKEAYDAV
-966 VDAAL
+966 VDAAV

-1012 VLTLI
+1012 ILTLI
-1017 VVPVLYRLFHSVRV
+1017 VVPVLYRLFHKVSV
-1031 PNGREPSD
+1031 PK
-1039 PSAQGMQEATQ
+1039 

>member
-1 MTNSNQTPRAD
+1 MSEQNNVAPQQD
-12 DDITGIAA
+12 DENVTGIAA

-27 ISWMISLIFL
+27 ISWMVSLIFL
-37 IGGAAAFFGLGRLE
+37 IGGVAAFFGLGRLE

-70 PQQVEEEVTYPLEK
+70 PQQVEEEVTYPIEK

-133 KGSLPPGVNDPQVID
+133 KGTLPPGVNDPSVID

-182 LIDGVSK
+182 LVDGVSK

-206 KRLSSLGLSPSTVF
+206 KKLSSLGLSPTTVF

-226 NVVSDAGAVRIGSE
+226 NVVSDAGAIRIGDE
-240 YIRIQPTGEFQNVDQ
+240 YIRIQPTGEFQSVDE
-255 LGDLILTESGAQG
+255 LGDLLITESGAQG
-268 LIYLR
+268 LIFLK
-273 DVAEITRGY
+273 DVAEIKRGY
-282 IEVPSN
+282 VEVPTN
-288 IITFNGHLALNLGVS
+288 IINYNGELALNLGIS

-312 VGQRFDRRLAEL
+312 VGKAFDRRVAEL
-324 KYQQPVGVEI
+324 KYQQPVGVQI
-334 AEIYS
+334 SEIYN
-339 QPKEVDKSVSGFVVS
+339 QPKEVDKSVSGFVIS
-354 LGQAVA
+354 LAQAVG
-360 IVIVVLLFF
+360 IVIIVLLFF

-390 IFMKYFAIDLQR
+390 IFMKYLAIDLQR

-493 AISITPFFADIFFKG
+493 AISLTPFFADIFFKG
-508 QKNAAGS
+508 QKIKSGEG
-515 EDADP
+515 EDNDP

-527 VYRRFLQLCM
+527 MYKKFLSFCM
-537 RQAWFTV
+537 RRAWFTV
-544 IVLVVGLAASVYGF
+544 VVLVAGLAASVYGF
-558 GFVKQAF
+558 TYVKQAF
-565 FPSSTTPMFQAD
+565 FPSSTTPIFQLD
-577 IWLPEGTDIRATN
+577 VWLPEGTDIRATN
-590 TKLKALESWITQQ
+590 DTLKELEGWLAEQ
-603 DGVEHVTTTAG
+603 DHVEHITTTAG

-634 EITTRVT
+634 EITTRVEN
-641 SYESLDALMVKFRAH
+641 YEALAPLMERFR
-656 VEQQFPEVNYKLKKI
+656 EYIKSNYPEINYKLKQI
-671 ELGPGGGAKIEARLI
+671 ELGPGGGAKIEARII
-686 GSDPTVLRSLAAEV
+686 GSDPTVLRTIAAQV
-700 QGIMRDD
+700 MDVMYAD

-718 ERTKVLEPK
+718 ERTQVLEPQ

-748 MSFSGLSIGVYR
+748 MSFSGMNIGLYR

-765 MPIVARLPEEERVD
+765 MPIVARLPEDERID
-779 IRNIEGMKIWSPAL
+779 IRNIEGMKIWSPAQ

-799 QQVTLGYDMR
+799 QQVTMGYDMR

-824 TVMADPDL
+824 TVMADPDI

-839 TLQSRLQTKI
+839 TLQARLQPQI
-849 EALEF
+849 EAIEM

-864 EYESSADAQASLFT
+864 EYESSGDAKASLFT

-890 TVFLF
+890 TIFLF
-895 NSIKEPIIVWC
+895 NSIKEPLIVWL
-906 TVPLALIGVTSGL
+906 TVPLALIGVTTGL
-919 LLLDTPFGFMAL
+919 LVLNTPFGFMAL

-951 IEIEMKLGKDPYVAV
+951 IEIEMKSGKEAYDAV
-966 VDAAL
+966 VDAAV

-1017 VVPVLYRLFHSVRV
+1017 VVPVLYRLFHKVAV
-1031 PNGREPSD
+1031 PK
-1039 PSAQGMQEATQ
+1039 

>member
-1 MTNSNQTPRAD
+1 MSEQNKVPQSD
-12 DDITGIAA
+12 DDVTGIAA

-27 ISWMISLIFL
+27 ISWMVSLIFL
-37 IGGAAAFFGLGRLE
+37 IGGIAAFFGLGRLE

-98 SSRGLSQITVTMKN
+98 SNRGLSQITVTMKN

-133 KGSLPPGVNDPQVID
+133 KVTLPPGVNEPQVID

-182 LIDGVSK
+182 LVDGVSK

-194 QQQEQVFIEISM
+194 QQQEQVFIEVSM
-206 KRLSSLGLSPSTVF
+206 KKLSSIGLSPNTVF

-226 NVVSDAGAVRIGSE
+226 NIVSDAGAIRIGDE
-240 YIRIQPTGEFQNVDQ
+240 YIRIQPTGEFQSVDE
-255 LGDLILTESGAQG
+255 LGDLLITESGAQG
-268 LIYLR
+268 LIFLK
-273 DVAEITRGY
+273 DVAEIKRGY
-282 IEVPSN
+282 VEVPSN
-288 IITFNGHLALNLGVS
+288 IINFNGSLALNVGVS

-312 VGQRFDRRLAEL
+312 VGKAFDRRLAEL

-334 AEIYS
+334 SEIYS
-339 QPKEVDKSVSGFVVS
+339 QPKEVDKSVSGFVIS
-354 LGQAVA
+354 LAQAVG
-360 IVIVVLLFF
+360 IVIIVLLFF

-390 IFMKYFAIDLQR
+390 IFMKYLAIDLQR

-493 AISITPFFADIFFKG
+493 AISLTPFFADIFFKG
-508 QKNAAGS
+508 QKIKQGEGEEN
-515 EDADP
+515 DP

-527 VYRRFLQLCM
+527 AYKKFLEFCM
-537 RQAWFTV
+537 RRAWLTV
-544 IVLVVGLAASVYGF
+544 VVLIVGLGASVYGF
-558 GFVKQAF
+558 TLVKQSF
-565 FPSSTTPMFQAD
+565 FPSSTTPIFQLD
-577 IWLPEGTDIRATN
+577 VWLPEGTDIRATN
-590 TKLKALESWITQQ
+590 DKLKELESWLAEQ
-603 DGVEHVTTTAG
+603 EHVDHITTTAG

-634 EITTRVT
+634 EITTRVDN
-641 SYESLDALMVKFRAH
+641 YEALAPLMARFRDHLKANY
-656 VEQQFPEVNYKLKKI
+656 PENNYKLKQI
-671 ELGPGGGAKIEARLI
+671 ELGPGGGAKIEARII
-686 GSDPTVLRSLAAEV
+686 GSDPTVLRTIAAQV
-700 QGIMRDD
+700 MDIMYAD

-718 ERTKVLEPK
+718 ERTQVLEPQ

-748 MSFSGLSIGVYR
+748 MSFSGMTIGLYR

-765 MPIVARLPEEERVD
+765 MPIVARLPEDERID
-779 IRNIEGMKIWSPAL
+779 IRNIEGMKIWSPAQ

-799 QQVTLGYDMR
+799 QQVTMGYDMR

-824 TVMADPDL
+824 TVMADPDI
-832 LGEETAA
+832 LGEETAS
-839 TLQSRLQTKI
+839 TLQKRLQPQI
-849 EALEF
+849 EAIQM

-864 EYESSADAQASLFT
+864 EYESSGDAQESLFT

-895 NSIKEPIIVWC
+895 NSIKEPLTVWL
-906 TVPLALIGVTSGL
+906 TVPLALIGVTTGL
-919 LLLDTPFGFMAL
+919 LALNTPFGFMAL

-951 IEIEMKLGKDPYVAV
+951 IEIEMKSGKEAYDAV
-966 VDAAL
+966 VDAAV

-1012 VLTLI
+1012 ILTLI
-1017 VVPVLYRLFHSVRV
+1017 VVPVLYRLFHKVSV
-1031 PNGREPSD
+1031 PK
-1039 PSAQGMQEATQ
+1039 

>member
-1 MTNSNQTPRAD
+1 MSEQNKVPQSD
-12 DDITGIAA
+12 DDVTGIAA

-27 ISWMISLIFL
+27 ISWMVSLIFL
-37 IGGAAAFFGLGRLE
+37 IGGIAAFFGLGRLE

-98 SSRGLSQITVTMKN
+98 SNRGLSQITVTMKN

-133 KGSLPPGVNDPQVID
+133 KVTLPPGVNEPQVID

-182 LIDGVSK
+182 LVDGVSK

-194 QQQEQVFIEISM
+194 QQQEQVFIEVSM
-206 KRLSSLGLSPSTVF
+206 KKLSSIGLSPNTVF

-226 NVVSDAGAVRIGSE
+226 NIVSDAGAIRIGDE
-240 YIRIQPTGEFQNVDQ
+240 YIRIQPTGEFQSVEE
-255 LGDLILTESGAQG
+255 LGDLLITESGAQG
-268 LIYLR
+268 LIFLK
-273 DVAEITRGY
+273 DVAEIKRGY
-282 IEVPSN
+282 VEVPSN
-288 IITFNGHLALNLGVS
+288 IINFNGSLALNVGVS

-312 VGQRFDRRLAEL
+312 VGKAFDRRLAEL

-334 AEIYS
+334 SEIYS
-339 QPKEVDKSVSGFVVS
+339 QPKEVDKSVSGFVIS
-354 LGQAVA
+354 LAQAVG
-360 IVIVVLLFF
+360 IVIIVLLFF

-390 IFMKYFAIDLQR
+390 IFMKYLAIDLQR

-493 AISITPFFADIFFKG
+493 AISLTPFFADIFFKG
-508 QKNAAGS
+508 QKIKQGEGEEN
-515 EDADP
+515 DP

-527 VYRRFLQLCM
+527 AYKKFLEFCM
-537 RQAWFTV
+537 RRAWLTV
-544 IVLVVGLAASVYGF
+544 VVLIVGLGASVYGF
-558 GFVKQAF
+558 TLVKQSF
-565 FPSSTTPMFQAD
+565 FPSSTTPIFQLD
-577 IWLPEGTDIRATN
+577 VWLPEGTDIRATN
-590 TKLKALESWITQQ
+590 DKLKELESWLAEQ
-603 DGVEHVTTTAG
+603 EHVDHITTTAG

-634 EITTRVT
+634 EITTRVDN
-641 SYESLDALMVKFRAH
+641 YEALAPLMARFRDHLKANY
-656 VEQQFPEVNYKLKKI
+656 PEINYKLKQI
-671 ELGPGGGAKIEARLI
+671 ELGPGGGAKIEARII
-686 GSDPTVLRSLAAEV
+686 GSDPTVLRTIAAQV
-700 QGIMRDD
+700 MDIMYAD

-718 ERTKVLEPK
+718 ERTQVLEPQ

-748 MSFSGLSIGVYR
+748 MSFSGMTIGLYR

-765 MPIVARLPEEERVD
+765 MPIVARLPEDERID
-779 IRNIEGMKIWSPAL
+779 IRNIEGMKIWSPVQ

-799 QQVTLGYDMR
+799 QQVTMGYDMR

-824 TVMADPDL
+824 TVMADPDI
-832 LGEETAA
+832 LGEETAS
-839 TLQSRLQTKI
+839 TLQKRLQPQI
-849 EALEF
+849 EAIQM

-864 EYESSADAQASLFT
+864 EYESSGDAQESLFT

-895 NSIKEPIIVWC
+895 NSIKEPLIVWL
-906 TVPLALIGVTSGL
+906 TVPLALIGVTTGL
-919 LLLDTPFGFMAL
+919 LALNTPFGFMAL

-951 IEIEMKLGKDPYVAV
+951 IEIEMKSGKEAYDAV
-966 VDAAL
+966 VDAAV

-1012 VLTLI
+1012 ILTLI
-1017 VVPVLYRLFHSVRV
+1017 VVPVLYRLFHKVSV
-1031 PNGREPSD
+1031 PK
-1039 PSAQGMQEATQ
+1039 

>member
-1 MTNSNQTPRAD
+1 MSEQNKVPQSD
-12 DDITGIAA
+12 DDVTGIAA

-27 ISWMISLIFL
+27 ISWMVSLIFL
-37 IGGAAAFFGLGRLE
+37 IGGIAAFFGLGRLE

-98 SSRGLSQITVTMKN
+98 SNRGLSQITVTMKN

-133 KGSLPPGVNDPQVID
+133 KVTLPPGVNEPQVID

-182 LIDGVSK
+182 LVDGVSK

-194 QQQEQVFIEISM
+194 QQQEQVFIEVSM
-206 KRLSSLGLSPSTVF
+206 KKLSSIGLSPNTVF

-226 NVVSDAGAVRIGSE
+226 NIVSDAGAIRIGDE
-240 YIRIQPTGEFQNVDQ
+240 YIRIQPTGEFQSVDE
-255 LGDLILTESGAQG
+255 LGDLLITESGAQG
-268 LIYLR
+268 LIFLK
-273 DVAEITRGY
+273 DVAEIKRGY
-282 IEVPSN
+282 VEVPSN
-288 IITFNGHLALNLGVS
+288 IINFNGSLALNVGVS

-312 VGQRFDRRLAEL
+312 VGKAFDRRLAEL

-334 AEIYS
+334 SEIYS
-339 QPKEVDKSVSGFVVS
+339 QPKEVDKSVSGFVIS
-354 LGQAVA
+354 LAQAVG
-360 IVIVVLLFF
+360 IVIIVLLFF

-390 IFMKYFAIDLQR
+390 IFMKYLAIDLQR

-493 AISITPFFADIFFKG
+493 AISLTPFFADIFFKG
-508 QKNAAGS
+508 QKIKQGEGEEN
-515 EDADP
+515 DP

-527 VYRRFLQLCM
+527 AYKKFLEFCM
-537 RQAWFTV
+537 RRAWLTV
-544 IVLVVGLAASVYGF
+544 VVLIVGLGASVYGF
-558 GFVKQAF
+558 TLVKQSF
-565 FPSSTTPMFQAD
+565 FPSSTTPIFQLD
-577 IWLPEGTDIRATN
+577 VWLPEGTDIRATN
-590 TKLKALESWITQQ
+590 DKLKELESWLAEQ
-603 DGVEHVTTTAG
+603 EHVDHITTTAG

-634 EITTRVT
+634 EITTRVDN
-641 SYESLDALMVKFRAH
+641 YEALAPLMARFRDHLKANY
-656 VEQQFPEVNYKLKKI
+656 PEINYKLKQI
-671 ELGPGGGAKIEARLI
+671 ELGPGGGAKIEARII
-686 GSDPTVLRSLAAEV
+686 GSDPTVLRTIAAQV
-700 QGIMRDD
+700 MDIMYAG

-718 ERTKVLEPK
+718 ERTQVLEPQ

-748 MSFSGLSIGVYR
+748 MSFSGMTIGLYR

-765 MPIVARLPEEERVD
+765 MPIVARLPEDERID
-779 IRNIEGMKIWSPAL
+779 IRNIEGMKIWSPAQ

-799 QQVTLGYDMR
+799 QQVTMGYDMR

-824 TVMADPDL
+824 TVMADPDI
-832 LGEETAA
+832 LGEETAS
-839 TLQSRLQTKI
+839 TLQKRLQPQI
-849 EALEF
+849 EAIQM

-864 EYESSADAQASLFT
+864 EYESSGDAQESLFT

-895 NSIKEPIIVWC
+895 NSIKEPLIVWL
-906 TVPLALIGVTSGL
+906 TVPLALIGVTTGL
-919 LLLDTPFGFMAL
+919 LALNTPFGFMAL

-951 IEIEMKLGKDPYVAV
+951 IEIEMKSGKEAYDAV
-966 VDAAL
+966 VDAAV

-1012 VLTLI
+1012 ILTLI
-1017 VVPVLYRLFHSVRV
+1017 VVPVLYRLFHKVSV
-1031 PNGREPSD
+1031 PK
-1039 PSAQGMQEATQ
+1039 

>member
-1 MTNSNQTPRAD
+1 MSEQNKVPQSD
-12 DDITGIAA
+12 DDVTGIAA

-27 ISWMISLIFL
+27 ISWMVSLIFL
-37 IGGAAAFFGLGRLE
+37 IGGIAAFFGLGRLE

-98 SSRGLSQITVTMKN
+98 SNRGLSQITVTMKN

-133 KGSLPPGVNDPQVID
+133 KVTLPPGVNEPQVID

-182 LIDGVSK
+182 LVDGVSK

-194 QQQEQVFIEISM
+194 QQQEQVFIEVSM
-206 KRLSSLGLSPSTVF
+206 KKLSSIGLSPNTVF

-226 NVVSDAGAVRIGSE
+226 NIVSDAGAIRIGDE
-240 YIRIQPTGEFQNVDQ
+240 YIRIQPTGEFQSVDE
-255 LGDLILTESGAQG
+255 LGDLLITESGAQG
-268 LIYLR
+268 LIFLK
-273 DVAEITRGY
+273 DVAEIKRGY
-282 IEVPSN
+282 VEVPSN
-288 IITFNGHLALNLGVS
+288 IINFNGSLALNVGVS

-312 VGQRFDRRLAEL
+312 VGKAFDRRLAEL

-334 AEIYS
+334 SEIYS
-339 QPKEVDKSVSGFVVS
+339 QPKEVDKSVSGFVIS
-354 LGQAVA
+354 LAQAVG
-360 IVIVVLLFF
+360 IVIIVLLFF

-390 IFMKYFAIDLQR
+390 IFMKYLAIDLQR

-493 AISITPFFADIFFKG
+493 AISLTPFFADIFFKG
-508 QKNAAGS
+508 QKIKQGEGEEN
-515 EDADP
+515 DP

-527 VYRRFLQLCM
+527 AYKKFLEFCM
-537 RQAWFTV
+537 RRAWLTV
-544 IVLVVGLAASVYGF
+544 VVLIVGLGASVYGF
-558 GFVKQAF
+558 TLVKQSF
-565 FPSSTTPMFQAD
+565 FPSSTTPIFQLD
-577 IWLPEGTDIRATN
+577 VWLPEGTDIRATN
-590 TKLKALESWITQQ
+590 DKLKELESWLAEQ
-603 DGVEHVTTTAG
+603 EHVDHITTTAG

-634 EITTRVT
+634 EITTRVDN
-641 SYESLDALMVKFRAH
+641 YEALAPLMARFRDHLKANY
-656 VEQQFPEVNYKLKKI
+656 PEINYKLKQI
-671 ELGPGGGAKIEARLI
+671 ELGPGGGAKIEARII
-686 GSDPTVLRSLAAEV
+686 GSDPTVLREIAAQV
-700 QGIMRDD
+700 MDIMYAD

-718 ERTKVLEPK
+718 ERTQVLEPQ

-748 MSFSGLSIGVYR
+748 MSFSGMTIGLYR

-765 MPIVARLPEEERVD
+765 MPIVARLPEDERID
-779 IRNIEGMKIWSPAL
+779 IRNIEGMKIWSPAQ

-799 QQVTLGYDMR
+799 QQVTMGYDMR

-824 TVMADPDL
+824 TVMADPDI
-832 LGEETAA
+832 LGEETAS
-839 TLQSRLQTKI
+839 TLQKRLQPQI
-849 EALEF
+849 EAIQM

-864 EYESSADAQASLFT
+864 EYESSGDAQESLFT

-895 NSIKEPIIVWC
+895 NSIKEPLIVWL
-906 TVPLALIGVTSGL
+906 TVPLALIGVTTGL
-919 LLLDTPFGFMAL
+919 LALNTPFGFMAL

-951 IEIEMKLGKDPYVAV
+951 IEIEMKSGKEAYDAV
-966 VDAAL
+966 VDAAV

-1012 VLTLI
+1012 ILTLI
-1017 VVPVLYRLFHSVRV
+1017 VVPVLYRLFHKVSV
-1031 PNGREPSD
+1031 PK
-1039 PSAQGMQEATQ
+1039 

>member
-1 MTNSNQTPRAD
+1 MSEQNKVPQSD
-12 DDITGIAA
+12 DDVTGIAA

-27 ISWMISLIFL
+27 ISWMVSLIFL
-37 IGGAAAFFGLGRLE
+37 IGGIAAFFGLGRLE

-98 SSRGLSQITVTMKN
+98 SNRGLSQITVTMKN

-133 KGSLPPGVNDPQVID
+133 KVTLPPGVNEPQVID

-182 LIDGVSK
+182 LVDGVSK

-194 QQQEQVFIEISM
+194 QQQEQVFIEVSM
-206 KRLSSLGLSPSTVF
+206 KKLSSIGLSPNTVF

-226 NVVSDAGAVRIGSE
+226 NIVSDAGAIRIGDE
-240 YIRIQPTGEFQNVDQ
+240 YIRIQPTGEFQSVDE
-255 LGDLILTESGAQG
+255 LGDLLITESGAQG
-268 LIYLR
+268 LIFLK
-273 DVAEITRGY
+273 DVAEIKRGY
-282 IEVPSN
+282 VEVPSN
-288 IITFNGHLALNLGVS
+288 IINFNGSLALNVGVS

-312 VGQRFDRRLAEL
+312 VGKAFDRRLAEL

-334 AEIYS
+334 SEIYS
-339 QPKEVDKSVSGFVVS
+339 QPKEVDKSVSGFVIS
-354 LGQAVA
+354 LAQAVG
-360 IVIVVLLFF
+360 IVIIVLLFF

-390 IFMKYFAIDLQR
+390 IFMKYLAIDLQR

-493 AISITPFFADIFFKG
+493 AISLTPFFADIFFKG
-508 QKNAAGS
+508 QKIKQGEGEEN
-515 EDADP
+515 DP

-527 VYRRFLQLCM
+527 AYKKFLEFCM
-537 RQAWFTV
+537 RRAWLTV
-544 IVLVVGLAASVYGF
+544 VVLIVGLGASVYGF
-558 GFVKQAF
+558 SLVKQSF
-565 FPSSTTPMFQAD
+565 FPSSTTPIFQLD
-577 IWLPEGTDIRATN
+577 VWLPEGTDIRATN
-590 TKLKALESWITQQ
+590 DKLKELESWLAEQ
-603 DGVEHVTTTAG
+603 EHVDHITTTAG

-634 EITTRVT
+634 EITTRVDN
-641 SYESLDALMVKFRAH
+641 YEALAPLMARFRDHLKANY
-656 VEQQFPEVNYKLKKI
+656 PEINYKLKQI
-671 ELGPGGGAKIEARLI
+671 ELGPGGGAKIEARII
-686 GSDPTVLRSLAAEV
+686 GSDPTVLRTIAAQV
-700 QGIMRDD
+700 MDIMYAD

-718 ERTKVLEPK
+718 ERTQVLEPQ

-741 DVDDFLS
+741 DVDDLLS
-748 MSFSGLSIGVYR
+748 MSFSGMTIGLYR

-765 MPIVARLPEEERVD
+765 MPIVARLPEDERID
-779 IRNIEGMKIWSPAL
+779 IRNIEGMKIWSPAQ

-799 QQVTLGYDMR
+799 QQVTMGYDMR

-824 TVMADPDL
+824 TVMADPDI
-832 LGEETAA
+832 LGEETAS
-839 TLQSRLQTKI
+839 TLQKRLQPQI
-849 EALEF
+849 EAIQM

-864 EYESSADAQASLFT
+864 EYESSGDAQESLFT

-895 NSIKEPIIVWC
+895 NSIKEPLIVWL
-906 TVPLALIGVTSGL
+906 TVPLALIGVTTGL
-919 LLLDTPFGFMAL
+919 LALNTPFGFMAL

-951 IEIEMKLGKDPYVAV
+951 IEIEMKSGKEAYDAV
-966 VDAAL
+966 VDAAV

-1012 VLTLI
+1012 ILTLI
-1017 VVPVLYRLFHSVRV
+1017 VVPVLYRLFHKVSV
-1031 PNGREPSD
+1031 PK
-1039 PSAQGMQEATQ
+1039 

>member
-1 MTNSNQTPRAD
+1 MSEVNNKPQSD
-12 DDITGIAA
+12 DEVTGVAA
-20 YFIRNRV
+20 YFIRNKV
-27 ISWMISLIFL
+27 ISWMLSLIFL
-37 IGGAAAFFGLGRLE
+37 IGGVSAFFGLGRLE

-98 SSRGLSQITVTMKN
+98 SSRGLSQVTVTMKN

-133 KGSLPPGVNDPQVID
+133 KGQLPPGVNDPQVID

-157 LAVTGDGYSY
+157 LAVTGEGYSY
-167 KELLDYVDYLRRELE
+167 KELLDYIDYLRRELE
-182 LIDGVSK
+182 LVDGVSK

-194 QQQEQVFIEISM
+194 AQQEQVFIEISM
-206 KRLSSLGLSPSTVF
+206 KKISSLGLSPNTVF

-226 NVVSDAGAVRIGSE
+226 NVVSDAGAVRIGNE
-240 YIRIQPTGEFQNVDQ
+240 YIRIHPTGEFQNVEQ
-255 LGDLILTESGAQG
+255 LGDLILTEGGAQG
-268 LIYLR
+268 LIYLK
-273 DVAEITRGY
+273 DVADVKRGY
-282 IEVPSN
+282 IEVPTN
-288 IITFNGHLALNLGVS
+288 IIGYNGKLALNLGIS
-303 FAQGVNVVE
+303 FAQGVNVVA
-312 VGQRFDRRLAEL
+312 VGEAFDRRLAEL
-324 KYQQPVGVEI
+324 KYQQPVGIDISEV
-334 AEIYS
+334 YN

-390 IFMKYFAIDLQR
+390 IFMQYFKIDLQR

-424 GILIGTQKGRTRLQ
+424 GILIGTQKGRTRMQ

-493 AISITPFFADIFFKG
+493 AISITPFFADLFFKG
-508 QKNAAGS
+508 QKVDPDNEGK
-515 EDADP
+515 DP
-520 YNGIIFV
+520 YNGMVFV
-527 VYRRFLQLCM
+527 IYKKFLEFCM
-537 RQAWFTV
+537 KRAWLTML
-544 IVLVVGLAASVYGF
+544 VLVIGLGASVYGF

-565 FPSSTTPMFQAD
+565 FPSSTTPMFQVD
-577 IWLPEGTDIRATN
+577 VWMPEGTDIRATN
-590 TKLKALESWITQQ
+590 TKLKVLENWLSEQEE
-603 DGVEHVTTTAG
+603 VEHITTTAG

-622 TYAPEKSYAAYG
+622 TYAPEKSYSAYG
-634 EITTRVT
+634 EITTRVK
-641 SYESLDALMVKFRAH
+641 SYEVLAPLMKRFRDYVDAS
-656 VEQQFPEVNYKLKKI
+656 FPEIDYKLKQI
-671 ELGPGGGAKIEARLI
+671 ELGPGGGAKIEARI
-686 GSDPTVLRSLAAEV
+686 VGSDPTVLRSIAAQV
-700 QGIMRDD
+700 IDIMHAD
-707 PGATN
+707 PGAFN
-712 IRHDWR
+712 VRHDWR
-718 ERTKVLEPK
+718 NRTKVLEPQ

-741 DVDDFLS
+741 DVDDFLA
-748 MSFSGLSIGVYR
+748 MSFSGKAIGVYR

-765 MPIVARLPEEERVD
+765 MPIVARLPEDERID

-799 QQVTLGYDMR
+799 QQVTLGYKMQ
-809 WEDPIIVRKNRKRML
+809 WEDPLIIRKNRKRML
-824 TVMADPDL
+824 TVFADPDL

-839 TLQSRLQTKI
+839 TLQKRLQPQI
-849 EALEF
+849 EAIEL
-854 PPGYSLEWGG
+854 PSGYSLEWGG

-878 TMPMGYLFMFLI
+878 TMPLGYLFMFLI

-895 NSIKEPIIVWC
+895 NSVKEPLIVWL
-906 TVPLALIGVTSGL
+906 TVPLALIGVTTGL
-919 LLLDTPFGFMAL
+919 LALNTPFGFMAL
-931 LGFLSLSGMVLKNG
+931 LGFLSLSGMLLKNG

-951 IEIEMKLGKDPYVAV
+951 IDIEMKSGKEPYIAV

-1017 VVPVLYRLFHSVRV
+1017 VVPVLYRMFHKIKVV
-1031 PNGREPSD
+1031 
-1039 PSAQGMQEATQ
+1039 

>member
-1 MTNSNQTPRAD
+1 MSEQNKVPQSD
-12 DDITGIAA
+12 DDVTGIAA

-27 ISWMISLIFL
+27 ISWMVSLIFL
-37 IGGAAAFFGLGRLE
+37 IGGIAAFFGLGRLE

-98 SSRGLSQITVTMKN
+98 SNRGLSQITVTMKN

-133 KGSLPPGVNDPQVID
+133 KVTLPPGVNEPQVID

-182 LIDGVSK
+182 LVDGVSK

-194 QQQEQVFIEISM
+194 QQQEQVFIEVSM
-206 KRLSSLGLSPSTVF
+206 KKLSSIGLSPNTVF

-226 NVVSDAGAVRIGSE
+226 NIVSDAGAIRIGDE
-240 YIRIQPTGEFQNVDQ
+240 YIRIQPTGEFQSVDE
-255 LGDLILTESGAQG
+255 LGDLLITESGAQG
-268 LIYLR
+268 LIFLK
-273 DVAEITRGY
+273 DVAEIKRGY
-282 IEVPSN
+282 VEVPSN
-288 IITFNGHLALNLGVS
+288 IINFNGSLALNVGVS

-312 VGQRFDRRLAEL
+312 VGKAFDRRLAEL

-334 AEIYS
+334 SEIYS
-339 QPKEVDKSVSGFVVS
+339 QPKEVDKSVSGFVIS
-354 LGQAVA
+354 LAQAVG
-360 IVIVVLLFF
+360 IVIIVLLFF

-390 IFMKYFAIDLQR
+390 IFMKYLAIDLQR

-493 AISITPFFADIFFKG
+493 AISLTPFFADIFFKG
-508 QKNAAGS
+508 QKIKQGEGEEN
-515 EDADP
+515 DP

-527 VYRRFLQLCM
+527 AYKKFLEFCM
-537 RQAWFTV
+537 RRAWLTV
-544 IVLVVGLAASVYGF
+544 VVLIVGLGASVYGF
-558 GFVKQAF
+558 TLVKQSF
-565 FPSSTTPMFQAD
+565 FPSSTTPIFQLD
-577 IWLPEGTDIRATN
+577 VWLPEGTDIRATN
-590 TKLKALESWITQQ
+590 DKLKELESWLAEQ
-603 DGVEHVTTTAG
+603 EHVDHITTTAG

-634 EITTRVT
+634 EITTRVDN
-641 SYESLDALMVKFRAH
+641 YEALATLMARFRDHLKANY
-656 VEQQFPEVNYKLKKI
+656 PEINYKLKQI
-671 ELGPGGGAKIEARLI
+671 ELGPGGGAKIEARII
-686 GSDPTVLRSLAAEV
+686 GSDPTVLRTIAAQV
-700 QGIMRDD
+700 MDIMYAD

-718 ERTKVLEPK
+718 ERTQVLEPQ

-748 MSFSGLSIGVYR
+748 MSFSGMTIGLYR

-765 MPIVARLPEEERVD
+765 MPIVARLPEDERID
-779 IRNIEGMKIWSPAL
+779 IRNIEGMKIWSPAQ

-799 QQVTLGYDMR
+799 QQVTMGYDMR

-824 TVMADPDL
+824 TVMADPDI
-832 LGEETAA
+832 LGEETAS
-839 TLQSRLQTKI
+839 TLQKRLQPQI
-849 EALEF
+849 EAIQM

-864 EYESSADAQASLFT
+864 EYESSGDAQESLFT

-895 NSIKEPIIVWC
+895 NSIKEPLIVWL
-906 TVPLALIGVTSGL
+906 TVPLALIGVTTGL
-919 LLLDTPFGFMAL
+919 LALNTPFGFMAL

-951 IEIEMKLGKDPYVAV
+951 IEIEMKSGKEAYDAV
-966 VDAAL
+966 VDAAV

-1012 VLTLI
+1012 ILTLI
-1017 VVPVLYRLFHSVRV
+1017 VVPVLYRLFHKVSV
-1031 PNGREPSD
+1031 PK
-1039 PSAQGMQEATQ
+1039 

>member
-1 MTNSNQTPRAD
+1 MSNLTEKNMPKPQSSSPQD
-12 DDITGIAA
+12 DSDVTGVAA
-20 YFIRNRV
+20 YFIRNKV
-27 ISWMISLIFL
+27 ISWMLSLIFL
-37 IGGAAAFFGLGRLE
+37 IGGVAAFFELGRLE

-84 AIQQLTYVDEVNSI
+84 AIQQLSYVDEVNSL
-98 SSRGLSQITVTMKN
+98 SSRGLSQITVSMKN
-112 NYGPDD
+112 SYGPDD

-133 KGSLPPGVNDPQVID
+133 KSQLPPGVNDPSVID

-157 LAVTGDGYSY
+157 LAVSGEGYSY
-167 KELLDYVDYLRRELE
+167 KELLDYIDYLRRELE
-182 LIDGVSK
+182 LVDGVSK

-206 KRLSSLGLSPSTVF
+206 KKISSLGLSPNTVF

-226 NVVSDAGAVRIGSE
+226 NVVSDAGAIRIGDE
-240 YIRIQPTGEFQNVDQ
+240 YIRIHPTGEFDDVDQ
-255 LGDLILTESGAQG
+255 LGDLILTDGGSDG

-273 DVAEITRGY
+273 DVAEVKRGY
-282 IEVPSN
+282 VEVPSN
-288 IITFNGHLALNLGVS
+288 IINFNGKLALNVGVS
-303 FAQGVNVVE
+303 FTAGVNVVE
-312 VGQRFDRRLAEL
+312 IGKAFDRRLAEL
-324 KYQQPVGVEI
+324 KFQQPVGIEI
-334 AEIYS
+334 GEIYS
-339 QPKEVDKSVSGFVVS
+339 QPKEVDKSVSGFVIS

-360 IVIVVLLFF
+360 IVIIVLLFF

-390 IFMKYFAIDLQR
+390 VFMQYFKIDLQR

-467 SEDSTGEYCGTL
+467 SQDSTGEYCGTL

-493 AISITPFFADIFFKG
+493 AISLTPFFADIFFKG
-508 QKNAAGS
+508 QKTPEQG
-515 EDADP
+515 EDSDP
-520 YNGIIFV
+520 YNGMVFV
-527 VYRRFLQLCM
+527 VYKNFLEFCM
-537 RQAWFTV
+537 HKVWLTV
-544 IVLVVGLAASVYGF
+544 AVLIIGLAASLYGF
-558 GFVKQAF
+558 TQVKQSF
-565 FPSSTTPMFQAD
+565 FPSSTTPMFMVD
-577 IWLPEGTDIRATN
+577 IWMPEGTDIRATN
-590 TKLKALESWITQQ
+590 TKLKVLEAWLAEQ
-603 DGVEHVTTTAG
+603 DEVSHVTTTAG

-622 TYAPEKSYAAYG
+622 TYASEKSYAAYG
-634 EITTRVT
+634 EIVTRVK
-641 SYESLDALMVKFRAH
+641 SYEVLTPLMARFREH
-656 VEQQFPEVNYKLKKI
+656 IQSQFPEINFKLKQV
-671 ELGPGGGAKIEARLI
+671 ELGPGGGAKIEARLV
-686 GSDPTVLRSLAAEV
+686 GSDPTILRKLAEQVMDVMYA
-700 QGIMRDD
+700 DS
-707 PGATN
+707 GAHN

-718 ERTKVLEPK
+718 ERTKVLEPQ
-727 FNESQARRYGITKS
+727 FNESQARRYGISKS
-741 DVDDFLS
+741 DVDEFLM
-748 MSFSGLSIGVYR
+748 MSFSGKSVGVYR

-765 MPIVARLPEEERVD
+765 MPIIARLPEDERVD
-779 IRNIEGMKIWSPAL
+779 IRNIEGMKIWSPVL

-799 QQVTLGYDMR
+799 QQITQGYEMR
-809 WEDPIIVRKNRKRML
+809 WEDPLIVRKNRKRML
-824 TVMADPDL
+824 TVMADPDI
-832 LGEETAA
+832 LGEETAS
-839 TLQSRLQTKI
+839 TLQKRLQPQI
-849 EALEF
+849 EAIEM

-864 EYESSADAQASLFT
+864 EYESSSDAQASLFQ

-895 NSIKEPIIVWC
+895 NSVKEPLIVWL
-906 TVPLALIGVTSGL
+906 TVPLAVIGVSTGL

-931 LGFLSLSGMVLKNG
+931 LGFLSLSGMLLKNG

-951 IEIEMKLGKDPYVAV
+951 IEIEMHSGKDPYVAV

-990 LLPDIFFKPMA
+990 LLPDTFFKPMA

-1017 VVPVLYRLFHSVRV
+1017 AVPVFYRLFHRIKII
-1031 PNGREPSD
+1031 G
-1039 PSAQGMQEATQ
+1039 

>member
-1 MTNSNQTPRAD
+1 MSEQNKVPQSD
-12 DDITGIAA
+12 DDVTGIAA

-27 ISWMISLIFL
+27 ISWMVSLIFL
-37 IGGAAAFFGLGRLE
+37 IGGIAAFFGLGRLE

-98 SSRGLSQITVTMKN
+98 SNRGLSQITVTMKN

-133 KGSLPPGVNDPQVID
+133 KVTLPPGVNEPQVID

-182 LIDGVSK
+182 LVDGVSK

-194 QQQEQVFIEISM
+194 QQQEQVFIEVSM
-206 KRLSSLGLSPSTVF
+206 KKLSSIGLSPNTVF

-226 NVVSDAGAVRIGSE
+226 NIVSDAGAIRIGDE
-240 YIRIQPTGEFQNVDQ
+240 YIRIQPTGEFQSVDE
-255 LGDLILTESGAQG
+255 LGDLLITESGAQG
-268 LIYLR
+268 LIFLK
-273 DVAEITRGY
+273 DVAEIKRGY
-282 IEVPSN
+282 VEVPSN
-288 IITFNGHLALNLGVS
+288 IINFNGSLALNVGVS

-312 VGQRFDRRLAEL
+312 VGKAFDRRLAEL

-334 AEIYS
+334 SEIYS
-339 QPKEVDKSVSGFVVS
+339 QPKEVDKSVSGFVIS
-354 LGQAVA
+354 LAQAVG
-360 IVIVVLLFF
+360 IVIIVLLFF

-390 IFMKYFAIDLQR
+390 IFMKYLAIDLQR

-493 AISITPFFADIFFKG
+493 AISLTPFFADIFFKG
-508 QKNAAGS
+508 QKIKQGEGEEN
-515 EDADP
+515 DP

-527 VYRRFLQLCM
+527 AYKKFLEFCM
-537 RQAWFTV
+537 RRAWLT
-544 IVLVVGLAASVYGF
+544 VLVLIVGLGASVYGF
-558 GFVKQAF
+558 TLVKQSF
-565 FPSSTTPMFQAD
+565 FPSSTTPIFQLD
-577 IWLPEGTDIRATN
+577 VWLPEGTDIRATN
-590 TKLKALESWITQQ
+590 DKLKELESWLVEQ
-603 DGVEHVTTTAG
+603 EHVDHITTTAG

-634 EITTRVT
+634 EITTRVDN
-641 SYESLDALMVKFRAH
+641 YEALAPLMARFRDHLKANY
-656 VEQQFPEVNYKLKKI
+656 PEINYKLKQI
-671 ELGPGGGAKIEARLI
+671 ELGPGGGAKIEARII
-686 GSDPTVLRSLAAEV
+686 GSDPTVLRTIAAQV
-700 QGIMRDD
+700 MDIMYAD

-718 ERTKVLEPK
+718 ERTQVLEPQ

-748 MSFSGLSIGVYR
+748 MSFSGMTIGLYR

-765 MPIVARLPEEERVD
+765 MPIVARLPEDERID
-779 IRNIEGMKIWSPAL
+779 IRNIEGMKIWSPAQ

-799 QQVTLGYDMR
+799 QQVTMGYDMR

-824 TVMADPDL
+824 TVMADPDI
-832 LGEETAA
+832 LGEETAS
-839 TLQSRLQTKI
+839 TLQKRLQPQI
-849 EALEF
+849 EAIQM

-864 EYESSADAQASLFT
+864 EYESSGDAQESLFT

-895 NSIKEPIIVWC
+895 NSIKEPLIVWL
-906 TVPLALIGVTSGL
+906 TVPLALIGVTTGL
-919 LLLDTPFGFMAL
+919 LALNTPFGFMAL

-951 IEIEMKLGKDPYVAV
+951 IEIEMKSGKEAYDAV
-966 VDAAL
+966 VDATV

-1012 VLTLI
+1012 ILTLI
-1017 VVPVLYRLFHSVRV
+1017 VVPVLYRLFHKVSV
-1031 PNGREPSD
+1031 PK
-1039 PSAQGMQEATQ
+1039 

>member
-1 MTNSNQTPRAD
+1 MSEQNKVPLSD
-12 DDITGIAA
+12 DDVTGIAA

-27 ISWMISLIFL
+27 ISWMVSLIFL
-37 IGGAAAFFGLGRLE
+37 IGGIAAFFGLGRLE

-64 SYPGAT
+64 SYSGAT

-98 SSRGLSQITVTMKN
+98 SNRGLSQITVTMKN

-133 KGSLPPGVNDPQVID
+133 KVTLPPGVNEPQVID

-182 LIDGVSK
+182 LVDGVSK

-194 QQQEQVFIEISM
+194 QQQEQVFIEVSM
-206 KRLSSLGLSPSTVF
+206 KKLSSIGLSPNTVF

-226 NVVSDAGAVRIGSE
+226 NIVSDAGAIRIGDE
-240 YIRIQPTGEFQNVDQ
+240 YIRIQPTGEFQSVDE
-255 LGDLILTESGAQG
+255 LGDLLITESGAQG
-268 LIYLR
+268 LIFLK
-273 DVAEITRGY
+273 DVAEIKRGY
-282 IEVPSN
+282 VEVPSN
-288 IITFNGHLALNLGVS
+288 IINFNGSLALNVGVS

-312 VGQRFDRRLAEL
+312 VGKAFDRRLAEL

-334 AEIYS
+334 SEIYS
-339 QPKEVDKSVSGFVVS
+339 QPKEVDKSVSGFVIS
-354 LGQAVA
+354 LAQAVG
-360 IVIVVLLFF
+360 IVIIVLLFF

-390 IFMKYFAIDLQR
+390 IFMKYLAIDLQR

-493 AISITPFFADIFFKG
+493 AISLTPFFADIFFKG
-508 QKNAAGS
+508 QKIKQGEGEEN
-515 EDADP
+515 DP

-527 VYRRFLQLCM
+527 AYKKFLEFCM
-537 RQAWFTV
+537 RRAWLTV
-544 IVLVVGLAASVYGF
+544 VVLIVGLGASVYGF
-558 GFVKQAF
+558 TLVKQSF
-565 FPSSTTPMFQAD
+565 FPSSTTPIFQLD
-577 IWLPEGTDIRATN
+577 VWLPEGTDIRATN
-590 TKLKALESWITQQ
+590 DKLKELESWLAEQ
-603 DGVEHVTTTAG
+603 EHVDHITTTSG

-634 EITTRVT
+634 EITTRVDN
-641 SYESLDALMVKFRAH
+641 YEALAPLMARFRDHLKANY
-656 VEQQFPEVNYKLKKI
+656 PEINYKLKQI
-671 ELGPGGGAKIEARLI
+671 ELGPGGGAKIEARII
-686 GSDPTVLRSLAAEV
+686 GSDPTVLRTIAAQV
-700 QGIMRDD
+700 MDIMYAD

-718 ERTKVLEPK
+718 ERTQVLEPQ

-748 MSFSGLSIGVYR
+748 MSFSGMTIGLYR

-765 MPIVARLPEEERVD
+765 MPIVARLPEDERID
-779 IRNIEGMKIWSPAL
+779 IRNIEGMKIWSPAQ

-799 QQVTLGYDMR
+799 QQVTMGYDMR

-824 TVMADPDL
+824 TVMADPDI
-832 LGEETAA
+832 LGEETAS
-839 TLQSRLQTKI
+839 TLQKRLQPQI
-849 EALEF
+849 EAIQM

-864 EYESSADAQASLFT
+864 EYESSGDAQESLFT

-895 NSIKEPIIVWC
+895 NSIKEPLIVWL
-906 TVPLALIGVTSGL
+906 TVPLALIGVTTGL
-919 LLLDTPFGFMAL
+919 LALNTPFGFMAL

-951 IEIEMKLGKDPYVAV
+951 IEIEMKSGKEAYDAV
-966 VDAAL
+966 VDAAV

-1012 VLTLI
+1012 ILTLI
-1017 VVPVLYRLFHSVRV
+1017 VVPVLYRLFHKVSV
-1031 PNGREPSD
+1031 PK
-1039 PSAQGMQEATQ
+1039 

>member
-1 MTNSNQTPRAD
+1 MSDLNKSVPQSD
-12 DDITGIAA
+12 DDVTGIAA

-27 ISWMISLIFL
+27 ISWMVALIFL
-37 IGGAAAFFGLGRLE
+37 IGGIAAFFGLGRLE

-70 PQQVEEEVTYPLEK
+70 PQQVEEEVTYPIEK

-133 KGSLPPGVNDPQVID
+133 KGTLPPGVNEPQVID

-182 LIDGVSK
+182 LVDGVSK

-194 QQQEQVFIEISM
+194 QQQEQVFIEVSM
-206 KRLSSLGLSPSTVF
+206 KKLSSIGLAPDTVF

-226 NVVSDAGAVRIGSE
+226 NVVSDAGAIRIGDE
-240 YIRIQPTGEFQNVDQ
+240 YIRIQPTGEFQSVEE
-255 LGDLILTESGAQG
+255 LGDLLITESGAQG
-268 LIYLR
+268 LIFLK
-273 DVAEITRGY
+273 DVAEIKRGY
-282 IEVPSN
+282 VEVPSN
-288 IITFNGHLALNLGVS
+288 VINFNGSLALNVGVS
-303 FAQGVNVVE
+303 FAEGVNVVE
-312 VGQRFDRRLAEL
+312 VGKAFDHRLAEL
-324 KYQQPVGVEI
+324 KYQQPVGIEI
-334 AEIYS
+334 SEIYS

-354 LGQAVA
+354 LAQAVG
-360 IVIVVLLFF
+360 IVIIVLLFF

-390 IFMKYFAIDLQR
+390 IFMKYLAIDLQR

-493 AISITPFFADIFFKG
+493 AISLTPFFADIFFKG
-508 QKNAAGS
+508 QKIKQGEGEEN
-515 EDADP
+515 DP
-520 YNGIIFV
+520 YNGVIFV
-527 VYRRFLQLCM
+527 IYKKFLQFCM
-537 RQAWFTV
+537 RRAWFTV
-544 IVLVVGLAASVYGF
+544 VVLIAGLAASVYGF
-558 GFVKQAF
+558 TFVKQAF
-565 FPSSTTPMFQAD
+565 FPSSTTPIFQLD
-577 IWLPEGTDIRATN
+577 VWMPEGTDIRATN
-590 TKLKALESWITQQ
+590 TTLKELESWLAKQ
-603 DGVEHVTTTAG
+603 EHVDHITTTAG

-634 EITTRVT
+634 EITTRMEN
-641 SYESLDALMVKFRAH
+641 YEALKPLMAKFREYLKANY
-656 VEQQFPEVNYKLKKI
+656 PEINYKLKQI
-671 ELGPGGGAKIEARLI
+671 ELGPGGGAKIEARII
-686 GSDPTVLRSLAAEV
+686 GSDPTVLRTIAAQV
-700 QGIMRDD
+700 KDIMYAD
-707 PGATN
+707 PQATN

-718 ERTKVLEPK
+718 ERTQVLEPQ

-748 MSFSGLSIGVYR
+748 MSFSGMTTGLYR

-765 MPIVARLPEEERVD
+765 MPIVARLPEDERID
-779 IRNIEGMKIWSPAL
+779 IRNIEGMKIWSPAQ

-799 QQVTLGYDMR
+799 QQVTMGYDMR

-824 TVMADPDL
+824 TVMADPDI
-832 LGEETAA
+832 LGEETAS
-839 TLQSRLQTKI
+839 TLQKRLQPQI
-849 EALEF
+849 EAIQM

-864 EYESSADAQASLFT
+864 EYESSGDAQESLFT

-895 NSIKEPIIVWC
+895 NSIKEPLIVWL
-906 TVPLALIGVTSGL
+906 TVPLALIGVTTGL
-919 LLLDTPFGFMAL
+919 LALNTPFGFMAL

-951 IEIEMKLGKDPYVAV
+951 IEIEMKSGKEAYDAV
-966 VDAAL
+966 VDAAV

-1017 VVPVLYRLFHSVRV
+1017 VVPVLYRLFHKVAV
-1031 PNGREPSD
+1031 PKQ
-1039 PSAQGMQEATQ
+1039 A

>member
-1 MTNSNQTPRAD
+1 MSDLNKSAPQSD
-12 DDITGIAA
+12 DDVTGIAA

-27 ISWMISLIFL
+27 ISWMVALIFL
-37 IGGAAAFFGLGRLE
+37 IGGIAAFFGLGRLE

-70 PQQVEEEVTYPLEK
+70 PQQVEEEVTYPIEK

-133 KGSLPPGVNDPQVID
+133 KGTLPPGVNEPQVID

-182 LIDGVSK
+182 LVDGVSK

-194 QQQEQVFIEISM
+194 QQQEQVFIEVSM
-206 KRLSSLGLSPSTVF
+206 KKLSSIGLSPDTVF

-226 NVVSDAGAVRIGSE
+226 NVVSDAGAIRIGDE
-240 YIRIQPTGEFQNVDQ
+240 YIRIQPTGEFQSVDE
-255 LGDLILTESGAQG
+255 LGDLLITESGAQG
-268 LIYLR
+268 LIFLK
-273 DVAEITRGY
+273 DVAEIKRGY
-282 IEVPSN
+282 VEVPNN
-288 IITFNGHLALNLGVS
+288 IINFNGSLVLNVGVS
-303 FAQGVNVVE
+303 FAEGVNVVE
-312 VGQRFDRRLAEL
+312 VGKAFDHRLAEL
-324 KYQQPVGVEI
+324 KYQQPVGIEI
-334 AEIYS
+334 SEIYS

-354 LGQAVA
+354 LAQAVG
-360 IVIVVLLFF
+360 IVIIVLLFF

-390 IFMKYFAIDLQR
+390 IFMKYLAIDLQR

-493 AISITPFFADIFFKG
+493 AISLTPFFADIFFKG
-508 QKNAAGS
+508 QKIKQGEGEEN
-515 EDADP
+515 DP
-520 YNGIIFV
+520 YNGVIFV
-527 VYRRFLQLCM
+527 IYKKFLQFCM
-537 RQAWFTV
+537 RRAWFTV
-544 IVLVVGLAASVYGF
+544 VVLIAGLAASVYGF
-558 GFVKQAF
+558 TFVKQAF
-565 FPSSTTPMFQAD
+565 FPSSTTPIFQLD
-577 IWLPEGTDIRATN
+577 VWMPEGTDIRATN
-590 TKLKALESWITQQ
+590 TTLKELESWLAKQ
-603 DGVEHVTTTAG
+603 EHVDHITTTAG

-634 EITTRVT
+634 EITTRMEN
-641 SYESLDALMVKFRAH
+641 YEALKPLMAKFREYLKANY
-656 VEQQFPEVNYKLKKI
+656 PEINYKLKQI
-671 ELGPGGGAKIEARLI
+671 ELGPGGGAKIEARII
-686 GSDPTVLRSLAAEV
+686 GSDPTVLRTIAAQV
-700 QGIMRDD
+700 KDIMYAD
-707 PGATN
+707 PQATN

-718 ERTKVLEPK
+718 ERTQVLEPQ

-748 MSFSGLSIGVYR
+748 MSFSGMTIGLYR

-765 MPIVARLPEEERVD
+765 MPIVARLPEDERID
-779 IRNIEGMKIWSPAL
+779 IRNIEGMKIWSPAQ

-799 QQVTLGYDMR
+799 QQVTMGYDMR

-824 TVMADPDL
+824 TVMADPDI
-832 LGEETAA
+832 LGEETAS
-839 TLQSRLQTKI
+839 TLQKRLQPQI
-849 EALEF
+849 EAIQM

-864 EYESSADAQASLFT
+864 EYESSGDAQESLFT

-895 NSIKEPIIVWC
+895 NSIKEPLIVWL
-906 TVPLALIGVTSGL
+906 TVPLALIGVTTGL
-919 LLLDTPFGFMAL
+919 LALNTPFGFMAL

-951 IEIEMKLGKDPYVAV
+951 IEIEMKSGKEAYDAV
-966 VDAAL
+966 VDAAV

-1017 VVPVLYRLFHSVRV
+1017 VVPVLYRLFHKVAV
-1031 PNGREPSD
+1031 PKQ
-1039 PSAQGMQEATQ
+1039 A

>member
-1 MTNSNQTPRAD
+1 MSDLNKSVPQSD
-12 DDITGIAA
+12 DDVTGIAA

-27 ISWMISLIFL
+27 ISWMVALIFL
-37 IGGAAAFFGLGRLE
+37 IGGIAAFFGLGRLE

-70 PQQVEEEVTYPLEK
+70 PQQVEEEVTYPIEK

-133 KGSLPPGVNDPQVID
+133 KGTLPPGVNEPQVID

-182 LIDGVSK
+182 LVDGVSK

-194 QQQEQVFIEISM
+194 QQQEQVFIEVSM
-206 KRLSSLGLSPSTVF
+206 KKLSSIGLAPDTVF

-226 NVVSDAGAVRIGSE
+226 NVVSDAGAIRIGDE
-240 YIRIQPTGEFQNVDQ
+240 YIRIQPTGEFQSVEE
-255 LGDLILTESGAQG
+255 LGDLLITESGAQG
-268 LIYLR
+268 LIFLK
-273 DVAEITRGY
+273 DVAEIKRGY
-282 IEVPSN
+282 VEVPSN
-288 IITFNGHLALNLGVS
+288 VINFNGSLALNVGVS
-303 FAQGVNVVE
+303 FAEGVNVVE
-312 VGQRFDRRLAEL
+312 VGKAFDHRLAEL
-324 KYQQPVGVEI
+324 KYQQPVGIEI
-334 AEIYS
+334 SEIYS

-354 LGQAVA
+354 LAQAVG
-360 IVIVVLLFF
+360 IVIIVLLFF

-390 IFMKYFAIDLQR
+390 IFMKYLAIDLQR

-493 AISITPFFADIFFKG
+493 AISLTPFFADIFFKG
-508 QKNAAGS
+508 QKIKQGEGEEN
-515 EDADP
+515 DP
-520 YNGIIFV
+520 YNGVIFV
-527 VYRRFLQLCM
+527 IYKKFLQFCM
-537 RQAWFTV
+537 RRAWFTV
-544 IVLVVGLAASVYGF
+544 VVLIAGLAASVYGF
-558 GFVKQAF
+558 TFVKQAF
-565 FPSSTTPMFQAD
+565 FPSSTTPIFQLD
-577 IWLPEGTDIRATN
+577 VWMPEGTDIRATN
-590 TKLKALESWITQQ
+590 TTLKELESWLAKQ
-603 DGVEHVTTTAG
+603 EHVDHITTTAG

-634 EITTRVT
+634 EITTRMEN
-641 SYESLDALMVKFRAH
+641 YEALKPLMAKFRDYLKANY
-656 VEQQFPEVNYKLKKI
+656 PEINYKLKQI
-671 ELGPGGGAKIEARLI
+671 ELGPGGGAKIEARII
-686 GSDPTVLRSLAAEV
+686 GSDPTVLRTIAAQV
-700 QGIMRDD
+700 KDIMYAD
-707 PGATN
+707 PQATN

-718 ERTKVLEPK
+718 ERTQVLEPQ

-748 MSFSGLSIGVYR
+748 MSFSGMTIGLYR

-765 MPIVARLPEEERVD
+765 MPIVARLPEDERID
-779 IRNIEGMKIWSPAL
+779 IRNIEGMKIWSPAQ

-799 QQVTLGYDMR
+799 QQVTMGYDMR

-824 TVMADPDL
+824 TVMADPDI
-832 LGEETAA
+832 LGEETAS
-839 TLQSRLQTKI
+839 TLQKRLQPQI
-849 EALEF
+849 EAIQM

-864 EYESSADAQASLFT
+864 EYESSGDAQESLFT

-895 NSIKEPIIVWC
+895 NSIKEPLIVWL
-906 TVPLALIGVTSGL
+906 TVPLALIGVTTGL
-919 LLLDTPFGFMAL
+919 LALNTPFGFMAL

-951 IEIEMKLGKDPYVAV
+951 IEIEMKSGKEAYDAV
-966 VDAAL
+966 VDAAV

-1017 VVPVLYRLFHSVRV
+1017 VVPVLYRLFHKVAV
-1031 PNGREPSD
+1031 PKQ
-1039 PSAQGMQEATQ
+1039 A

>member
-1 MTNSNQTPRAD
+1 MSEQNKVPQSD
-12 DDITGIAA
+12 DDVTGIAA

-27 ISWMISLIFL
+27 ISWMVSLIFL
-37 IGGAAAFFGLGRLE
+37 IGGIAAFFGLGRLE

-98 SSRGLSQITVTMKN
+98 SNRGLSQITVTMKN

-133 KGSLPPGVNDPQVID
+133 KVTLPPGVNEPQVID

-182 LIDGVSK
+182 LVDGVSK

-194 QQQEQVFIEISM
+194 QQQEQVFIEVSM
-206 KRLSSLGLSPSTVF
+206 KKLSSIGLSPNTVF

-226 NVVSDAGAVRIGSE
+226 NIVSDAGAIRIGDE
-240 YIRIQPTGEFQNVDQ
+240 YIRIQPTGEFQSVDE
-255 LGDLILTESGAQG
+255 LGDLLITESGAQG
-268 LIYLR
+268 LIFLK
-273 DVAEITRGY
+273 DVAEIKRGY
-282 IEVPSN
+282 VEVPSN
-288 IITFNGHLALNLGVS
+288 IINFNGSLALNVGVS

-312 VGQRFDRRLAEL
+312 VGKAFDRRLAEL

-334 AEIYS
+334 SEIYS
-339 QPKEVDKSVSGFVVS
+339 QPKEVDKSVSGFVIS
-354 LGQAVA
+354 LAQAVG
-360 IVIVVLLFF
+360 IVIIVLLFF

-390 IFMKYFAIDLQR
+390 IFMKYLAIDLQR

-424 GILIGTQKGRTRLQ
+424 GILIGTQKGRARLQ

-493 AISITPFFADIFFKG
+493 AISLTPFFADIFFKG
-508 QKNAAGS
+508 QKIKQGEGEEN
-515 EDADP
+515 DP

-527 VYRRFLQLCM
+527 AYKKFLEFCM
-537 RQAWFTV
+537 RRAWLTV
-544 IVLVVGLAASVYGF
+544 VVLIVGLGASVYGF
-558 GFVKQAF
+558 TLVKQSF
-565 FPSSTTPMFQAD
+565 FPSSTTPIFQLD
-577 IWLPEGTDIRATN
+577 VWLPEGTDIRATN
-590 TKLKALESWITQQ
+590 DKLKELESWLAEQ
-603 DGVEHVTTTAG
+603 EHVDHITTTAG

-634 EITTRVT
+634 EITTRVDN
-641 SYESLDALMVKFRAH
+641 YEALAPLMARFRDHLKANY
-656 VEQQFPEVNYKLKKI
+656 PEINYKLKQI
-671 ELGPGGGAKIEARLI
+671 ELGPGGGAKIEARII
-686 GSDPTVLRSLAAEV
+686 GSDPTVLRTIAAQV
-700 QGIMRDD
+700 MDIMYAD

-718 ERTKVLEPK
+718 ERTQVLEPQ

-748 MSFSGLSIGVYR
+748 MSFSGMTIGLYR

-765 MPIVARLPEEERVD
+765 MPIVARLPEDERID
-779 IRNIEGMKIWSPAL
+779 IRNIEGMKIWSPAQ

-799 QQVTLGYDMR
+799 QQVTMGYDMR

-824 TVMADPDL
+824 TVMADPDI
-832 LGEETAA
+832 LGEETAS
-839 TLQSRLQTKI
+839 TLQKRLQPQI
-849 EALEF
+849 EAIQM

-864 EYESSADAQASLFT
+864 EYESSGDAQESLFT

-895 NSIKEPIIVWC
+895 NSIKEPLIVWL
-906 TVPLALIGVTSGL
+906 TVPLALIGVTTGL
-919 LLLDTPFGFMAL
+919 LALNTPFGFMAL

-951 IEIEMKLGKDPYVAV
+951 IEIEMKSGKEAYDAV
-966 VDAAL
+966 VDAAV

-1012 VLTLI
+1012 ILTLI
-1017 VVPVLYRLFHSVRV
+1017 VVPVLYRLFHKVSV
-1031 PNGREPSD
+1031 PK
-1039 PSAQGMQEATQ
+1039 

>member
-1 MTNSNQTPRAD
+1 MSDLNKSAPQSD
-12 DDITGIAA
+12 DDVTGIAA

-27 ISWMISLIFL
+27 ISWMVALIFL
-37 IGGAAAFFGLGRLE
+37 IGGIAAFFGLGRLE

-70 PQQVEEEVTYPLEK
+70 PQQVEEEVTYPIEK

-133 KGSLPPGVNDPQVID
+133 KGTLPPGVNEPQVID

-182 LIDGVSK
+182 LVDGVSK

-194 QQQEQVFIEISM
+194 QQQEQVFIEVSM
-206 KRLSSLGLSPSTVF
+206 KKLSSIGLSPDTVF

-226 NVVSDAGAVRIGSE
+226 NVVSDAGAIKIGEE
-240 YIRIQPTGEFQNVDQ
+240 YIRIQPTGEFQSVDE
-255 LGDLILTESGAQG
+255 LGDLLITESGAQG
-268 LIYLR
+268 LIFLK
-273 DVAEITRGY
+273 DVAEIKRGY
-282 IEVPSN
+282 VEVPSN
-288 IITFNGHLALNLGVS
+288 IINFNGSLALNVGVS
-303 FAQGVNVVE
+303 FAEGVNVVE
-312 VGQRFDRRLAEL
+312 VGKAFDHRLAEL
-324 KYQQPVGVEI
+324 KYQQPVGIEI
-334 AEIYS
+334 SEIYS

-354 LGQAVA
+354 LAQAVG
-360 IVIVVLLFF
+360 IVIIVLLFF

-390 IFMKYFAIDLQR
+390 IFMKYLAIDLQR

-493 AISITPFFADIFFKG
+493 AISLTPFFADIFFKG
-508 QKNAAGS
+508 QKIKQGEGEEN
-515 EDADP
+515 DP
-520 YNGIIFV
+520 YNGVIFV
-527 VYRRFLQLCM
+527 IYKKFLQFCM
-537 RQAWFTV
+537 RRAWFTV
-544 IVLVVGLAASVYGF
+544 VVLIAGLAASVYGF
-558 GFVKQAF
+558 TFVKQAF
-565 FPSSTTPMFQAD
+565 FPSSTTPIFQLD
-577 IWLPEGTDIRATN
+577 VWMPEGTDIRATN
-590 TKLKALESWITQQ
+590 TTLKELESWLAKQ
-603 DGVEHVTTTAG
+603 EHVDHITTTAG

-634 EITTRVT
+634 EITTRMEN
-641 SYESLDALMVKFRAH
+641 YEALKPLMAKFREYLKANY
-656 VEQQFPEVNYKLKKI
+656 PEINYKLKQI
-671 ELGPGGGAKIEARLI
+671 ELGPGGGAKIEARII
-686 GSDPTVLRSLAAEV
+686 GSDPTVLRTIAAQV
-700 QGIMRDD
+700 KDIMYAD
-707 PGATN
+707 PQATN

-718 ERTKVLEPK
+718 ERTQVLEPQ

-748 MSFSGLSIGVYR
+748 MSFSGMTIGLYR

-765 MPIVARLPEEERVD
+765 MPIVARLPEDERID
-779 IRNIEGMKIWSPAL
+779 IRNIEGMKIWSPAQ

-799 QQVTLGYDMR
+799 QQVTMGYDMR

-824 TVMADPDL
+824 TVMADPDI
-832 LGEETAA
+832 LGEETAS
-839 TLQSRLQTKI
+839 TLQKRLQPQI
-849 EALEF
+849 EAIQM

-864 EYESSADAQASLFT
+864 EYESSGDAQESLFT

-895 NSIKEPIIVWC
+895 NSIKEPLIVWL
-906 TVPLALIGVTSGL
+906 TVPLALIGVTTGL
-919 LLLDTPFGFMAL
+919 LALNTPFGFMAL

-951 IEIEMKLGKDPYVAV
+951 IEIEMKSGKEAYDAV
-966 VDAAL
+966 VDAAV

-1017 VVPVLYRLFHSVRV
+1017 VVPVLYRLFHKVAV
-1031 PNGREPSD
+1031 PKQ
-1039 PSAQGMQEATQ
+1039 A

>member
-1 MTNSNQTPRAD
+1 MSDLNKSAPQSD
-12 DDITGIAA
+12 DDVTGIAA

-27 ISWMISLIFL
+27 ISWMVALIFL
-37 IGGAAAFFGLGRLE
+37 IGGIAAFFGLGRLE

-70 PQQVEEEVTYPLEK
+70 PQQVEEEVTYPIEK

-133 KGSLPPGVNDPQVID
+133 KGTLPPGVNEPQVID

-182 LIDGVSK
+182 LVDGVSK

-194 QQQEQVFIEISM
+194 QQQEQVFIEVSM
-206 KRLSSLGLSPSTVF
+206 KKLSSIGLSPDTVF

-226 NVVSDAGAVRIGSE
+226 NVVSDAGAIRIGDE
-240 YIRIQPTGEFQNVDQ
+240 YIRIQPTGEFQSVDE
-255 LGDLILTESGAQG
+255 LGDLLITESGAQG
-268 LIYLR
+268 LIFLK
-273 DVAEITRGY
+273 DVAEIKRGY
-282 IEVPSN
+282 VEVPSN
-288 IITFNGHLALNLGVS
+288 IINFNGSLALNVGVS
-303 FAQGVNVVE
+303 FAEGVNVVE
-312 VGQRFDRRLAEL
+312 VGKAFDHRLAEL
-324 KYQQPVGVEI
+324 KYQQPVGIEI
-334 AEIYS
+334 SEIYS

-354 LGQAVA
+354 LAQAVG
-360 IVIVVLLFF
+360 IVIIVLLFF

-390 IFMKYFAIDLQR
+390 IFMKYLAIDLQR

-493 AISITPFFADIFFKG
+493 AISLTPFFADIFFKG
-508 QKNAAGS
+508 QKIKQGEGEEN
-515 EDADP
+515 DP
-520 YNGIIFV
+520 YNGVIFV
-527 VYRRFLQLCM
+527 IYKKFLQFCM
-537 RQAWFTV
+537 RRAWFTV
-544 IVLVVGLAASVYGF
+544 VVLIAGLAASVYGF
-558 GFVKQAF
+558 TFVKQAF
-565 FPSSTTPMFQAD
+565 FPSSTTPIFQLD
-577 IWLPEGTDIRATN
+577 VWMPEGTDIRATN
-590 TKLKALESWITQQ
+590 TTLKELESWLAKQ
-603 DGVEHVTTTAG
+603 EHVDHITTTAG

-634 EITTRVT
+634 EITTRMEN
-641 SYESLDALMVKFRAH
+641 YEALKPLMAKFREYLKANY
-656 VEQQFPEVNYKLKKI
+656 PEINYKLKQI
-671 ELGPGGGAKIEARLI
+671 ELGPGGGAKIEARII
-686 GSDPTVLRSLAAEV
+686 GSDPTVLRTIAAQV
-700 QGIMRDD
+700 KDIMYAD
-707 PGATN
+707 PQATN

-718 ERTKVLEPK
+718 ERTQVLEPQ

-748 MSFSGLSIGVYR
+748 MSFSGMTIGLYR

-765 MPIVARLPEEERVD
+765 MPIVARLPEDERID
-779 IRNIEGMKIWSPAL
+779 IRNIEGMKIWSPAQ

-799 QQVTLGYDMR
+799 QQVTMGYDMR

-824 TVMADPDL
+824 TVMADPDI
-832 LGEETAA
+832 LGEETAS
-839 TLQSRLQTKI
+839 TLQKRLQPQI
-849 EALEF
+849 EAIQM

-864 EYESSADAQASLFT
+864 EYESSGDAQESLFT

-895 NSIKEPIIVWC
+895 NSIKEPLIVWL
-906 TVPLALIGVTSGL
+906 TVPLALIGVTTGL
-919 LLLDTPFGFMAL
+919 LALNTPFGFMAL

-951 IEIEMKLGKDPYVAV
+951 IEIEMKSGKEAYDAV
-966 VDAAL
+966 VDAAV

-1017 VVPVLYRLFHSVRV
+1017 VVPVLYRLFHKVVV
-1031 PNGREPSD
+1031 PKQ
-1039 PSAQGMQEATQ
+1039 A